1 MATNPASV
9 KVPKA
14 ALYKMVSYKGST
26 GGKKYTPL
34 QSADEMGK
42 MQGDIGKGFQA
53 VIGGINSLGASINSI
68 ALGVQSMTSSL
79 KTSIGKQVKAANRIE
94 KVQKEAIKEEDIRE
108 KEKIKQEQRQKKLDQ
123 RDQAEKDGEV
133 GGKRGLF
140 KNIEKAFKE
149 NTKKSF
155 GGLFTGLVRLST
167 YFLKIVMGMAALTWI
182 AKNPEAIQRLAKTL
196 ATVGKFILNIS
207 SFLAG
212 NAFNGLIKFLENPI
226 SLKGLFGALQFVAA
240 AVPLFATLA
249 FLKNPRGTVKAFAWV
264 ISTLGKSLAGI
275 MKAGGRMDKLRGFYR
290 NKFAKVGLGVG
301 LGLGAAFAVSQAGGD
316 AFEAVGAGVGATGGA
331 MIGQTVGNA
340 IAGPVGGALLGAAG
354 GFLGGKAGQGIGKF
368 LKPLTEPLGRFFKD
382 VGKVFN
388 DIMAPI
394 QESLS
399 GFFEA
404 LGGVMNG
411 ILDFIEPHMPM
422 ITKIIGIGI
431 NTLFSPLFLGLKA
444 LTAVLK
450 FFAPKKN
457 NEETTT
463 DTDST
468 SYSRQMSYTT
478 SYNPETGLMEVV
490 DGTQTSDGMA
500 VPLIAAQQDNY
511 DRQIDMLEAKKSF
524 AIAEAKARGL
534 ENTEGHKLEIAN
546 YDKMLLKYAAAYD
559 ATLEAGNTYTSANKN
574 KAKGGW
580 INGPMSGYPVS
591 LDGGRST
598 AFIGHGLEW
607 VGSKMASGGA
617 FVVPYNTPATKK
629 DSGLTSRRFREA
641 MQGGYA
647 LPQKSEGGE
656 VEQIIGNVNIENQI
670 MGQGY
675 AIDIESLRRHQKQIL
690 KQLPEGTSIDDV
702 IAGQVQMNQDRLI
715 NILRTSDA
723 QKETHMRQR
732 QETVKKLKKNFTNF
746 ITAERNEEGEATGWK
761 RIYLGLADA
770 YTGNQYD
777 FDGRGDQ
784 TILEGAKNLK
794 SDASN
799 LIQQAKLALIDK
811 KNELLGKKNQVIEAP
826 TQTAPPVQMSTPG
839 GQYEIPIPIDSVGA
853 ADPYLITRFGLVSEF
868 NGDVAE
874 LM

>member
-1 MATNPASV
+1 MATDNPSSI

-14 ALYKMVSYKGST
+14 TLYKMVSYKGST

-42 MQGDIGKGFQA
+42 MQGDMGKGFQA

-79 KTSIGKQVKAANRIE
+79 KTSIGKQVKAANTIE
-94 KVQKEAIKEEDIRE
+94 KVQKEAIKADDDRE
-108 KEKIKQEQRQKKLDQ
+108 REKIKNEQRQKKLEQ
-123 RDQAEKDGEV
+123 RNQSEEDGEV

-140 KNIEKAFKE
+140 KNIGKAFKE

-182 AKNPEAIQRLAKTL
+182 ARNPEAIQRLAKTL
-196 ATVGKFILNIS
+196 ATVGKFILNMS

-264 ISTLGKSLAGI
+264 LSTLGKSLGGI

-316 AFEAVGAGVGATGGA
+316 TFEAVGAGVGATGGA
-331 MIGQTVGNA
+331 MIGQSVGNA

-368 LKPLTEPLGRFFKD
+368 LSPLTEPLGRFFKD

-422 ITKIIGIGI
+422 ITKILGIGI
-431 NTLFSPLFLGLKA
+431 NTLFAPLFLGLKA

-450 FFAPKKN
+450 FFAPKGS
-457 NEETTT
+457 ETTT
-463 DTDST
+463 ETS
-468 SYSRQMSYTT
+468 SYSSSMSYNTT
-478 SYNPETGLMEVV
+478 TNRDTNLKEVI
-490 DGTQTSDGMA
+490 DGTQDEG
-500 VPLIAAQQDNY
+500 VGIVAANQHLYKNE
-511 DRQIDMLEAKKSF
+511 IE
-524 AIAEAKARGL
+524 
-534 ENTEGHKLEIAN
+534 KLEDDKREKKLMFGDD
-546 YDKMLLKYAAAYD
+546 YDTSGIDKKLLAYEKAYND
-559 ATLEAGNTYTSANKN
+559 TLEFGGIETSASR
-574 KAKGGW
+574 AKGGW

-641 MQGGYA
+641 MMGGYA
-647 LPQKSEGGE
+647 LPTKAEGGE
-656 VEQIIGNVNIENQI
+656 VEQVIGNVEVENKI
-670 MGQGY
+670 MGQGFN
-675 AIDIESLRRHQKQIL
+675 IDIEELRKHQAQIL
-690 KQLPEGTSIDDV
+690 RQLPEGTSIDDV
-702 IAGQVQMNQDRLI
+702 IAGEVDMQHTQLI
-715 NILRTSDA
+715 KILANSDA
-723 QKETHMRQR
+723 QRATHQR
-732 QETVKKLKKNFTNF
+732 RRMEVVSKLKNNFANF
-746 ITAERNEEGEATGWK
+746 LRAEPNEEGQTTGWK
-761 RIYLGLADA
+761 RIYMGLADA
-770 YTGNQYD
+770 YTGNKYD
-777 FDGRGDQ
+777 FDGRGDM
-784 TILEGAKNLK
+784 LDGAEKLHTEVGNMIEL
-794 SDASN
+794 
-799 LIQQAKLALIDK
+799 AKLALVDK
-811 KNELLGKKNQVIEAP
+811 KNEILAQQNKVVEAP
-826 TQTAPPVQMSTPG
+826 KVTADPIVTGSG
-839 GQYEIPIPIDSVGA
+839 GGGSFDVPISVDNDGA

-868 NGDVAE
+868 NGDMAD

>member
-1 MATNPASV
+1 MATDNPSSI

-14 ALYKMVSYKGST
+14 TLYKMVSYKGST

-42 MQGDIGKGFQA
+42 MQGDMGKGFQA

-79 KTSIGKQVKAANRIE
+79 KTSIGKQVKAANTIE
-94 KVQKEAIKEEDIRE
+94 KVQKEAIKADDDRE
-108 KEKIKQEQRQKKLDQ
+108 REKIKNEQRQKKLEQ
-123 RDQAEKDGEV
+123 RNQSEEDGEV

-140 KNIEKAFKE
+140 KNIGKAFKE

-182 AKNPEAIQRLAKTL
+182 ARNPEAIQRLAKTL
-196 ATVGKFILNIS
+196 ATVGKFILNMS

-264 ISTLGKSLAGI
+264 LSTLGKSLGGI

-331 MIGQTVGNA
+331 MIGQSVGNA

-368 LKPLTEPLGRFFKD
+368 LSPLTEPLGRFFKD

-422 ITKIIGIGI
+422 ITKILGIGI
-431 NTLFSPLFLGLKA
+431 NTLFAPLFLGLKA

-450 FFAPKKN
+450 FFAPKGS
-457 NEETTT
+457 ETTT
-463 DTDST
+463 ETS
-468 SYSRQMSYTT
+468 SYSSSMSYNTT
-478 SYNPETGLMEVV
+478 TNRDTNLKEVIE
-490 DGTQTSDGMA
+490 GTQDEG
-500 VPLIAAQQDNY
+500 VGIVAANQHLYKNE
-511 DRQIDMLEAKKSF
+511 IE
-524 AIAEAKARGL
+524 
-534 ENTEGHKLEIAN
+534 KLEDDKREKKLMFGDD
-546 YDKMLLKYAAAYD
+546 YDTSGIDKKLLAYEKAYND
-559 ATLEAGNTYTSANKN
+559 TLEFGGIETSASR
-574 KAKGGW
+574 AKGGW

-647 LPQKSEGGE
+647 LPTKAEGGE
-656 VEQIIGNVNIENQI
+656 VEQVIGNVEVENKI
-670 MGQGY
+670 MGQGFN
-675 AIDIESLRRHQKQIL
+675 IDIEELRKHQAQIL
-690 KQLPEGTSIDDV
+690 RQLPEGTSIDDV
-702 IAGQVQMNQDRLI
+702 IAGEVDMQHTQLI
-715 NILRTSDA
+715 KILANSDA
-723 QKETHMRQR
+723 QRATHQR
-732 QETVKKLKKNFTNF
+732 RRMEVVSKLKNNFANF
-746 ITAERNEEGEATGWK
+746 LRAEPNEEGQATGWK
-761 RIYLGLADA
+761 RIYMGLADA
-770 YTGNQYD
+770 YTGNKYD
-777 FDGRGDQ
+777 FDGRGDM
-784 TILEGAKNLK
+784 LDGAEKLHTEVGNMIEL
-794 SDASN
+794 
-799 LIQQAKLALIDK
+799 AKLALVDK
-811 KNELLGKKNQVIEAP
+811 KNEILAQQNKVVEAP
-826 TQTAPPVQMSTPG
+826 KVTADPIVTGSG
-839 GQYEIPIPIDSVGA
+839 GGGSFDVPINVDNDGA

-868 NGDVAE
+868 NGDMAD

>member
-1 MATNPASV
+1 MATDNPSSI

-14 ALYKMVSYKGST
+14 TLYKMVSYKGST

-42 MQGDIGKGFQA
+42 MQGDMGKGFQA

-79 KTSIGKQVKAANRIE
+79 KTSIGKQVKAANTIE
-94 KVQKEAIKEEDIRE
+94 KVQKEAIKADDDRE
-108 KEKIKQEQRQKKLDQ
+108 REKIKNEQRQKKLEQ
-123 RDQAEKDGEV
+123 RNQSEEDGEV

-140 KNIEKAFKE
+140 KNIGKAFKE

-182 AKNPEAIQRLAKTL
+182 ARNPEAIQRLAKTL
-196 ATVGKFILNIS
+196 ATVGKFILNMS

-264 ISTLGKSLAGI
+264 LSTLGKSLGGI

-316 AFEAVGAGVGATGGA
+316 TFEAVGAGVGATGGA
-331 MIGQTVGNA
+331 MIGQSVGNA

-368 LKPLTEPLGRFFKD
+368 LSPLTEPLGRFFKD

-422 ITKIIGIGI
+422 ITKILGIGI
-431 NTLFSPLFLGLKA
+431 NTLFAPLFLGLKA

-450 FFAPKKN
+450 FFAPKGT
-457 NEETTT
+457 ETTT
-463 DTDST
+463 ES
-468 SYSRQMSYTT
+468 SSFSESMSYKRA
-478 SYNPETGLMEVV
+478 YNPDTGLQEVIE
-490 DGTQTSDGMA
+490 GTQDEG
-500 VPLIAAQQDNY
+500 VDIVAANQHNY
-511 DRQIDMLEAKKSF
+511 KSQIKMLETEKRFDK
-524 AIAEAKARGL
+524 IETEARGL
-534 ENTEGHKLEIAN
+534 EFDPSQYDEKLLKLE
-546 YDKMLLKYAAAYD
+546 KAYNS
-559 ATLEAGNTYTSANKN
+559 TLEFGGIQTSASR
-574 KAKGGW
+574 AKGGW

-641 MQGGYA
+641 MMGGYA
-647 LPQKSEGGE
+647 LPTKAEGGE
-656 VEQIIGNVNIENQI
+656 VEQVIGNVEVENKI
-670 MGQGY
+670 MGQGFN
-675 AIDIESLRRHQKQIL
+675 IDIEELRKHQAQIL
-690 KQLPEGTSIDDV
+690 RQLPEGTSIDDV
-702 IAGQVQMNQDRLI
+702 IAGEVEMQHTQLI
-715 NILRTSDA
+715 KILANSDA
-723 QKETHMRQR
+723 QRATHQR
-732 QETVKKLKKNFTNF
+732 RRMEVVSKLKNNFANF
-746 ITAERNEEGEATGWK
+746 LRAEPNEEGQTTGWK
-761 RIYLGLADA
+761 RIYMGLADA
-770 YTGNQYD
+770 YTGNKYD
-777 FDGRGDQ
+777 FDGRGDM
-784 TILEGAKNLK
+784 LDGAEKLHTEVGNMIEL
-794 SDASN
+794 
-799 LIQQAKLALIDK
+799 AKLALVDK
-811 KNELLGKKNQVIEAP
+811 KNEILAQQNKVVEAP
-826 TQTAPPVQMSTPG
+826 KVTADPIVTGSG
-839 GQYEIPIPIDSVGA
+839 GGGSFDVPINVDNDGA

-868 NGDVAE
+868 NGDMAD

>member
-1 MATNPASV
+1 MATDNPSSI

-14 ALYKMVSYKGST
+14 TLYKMVSYKGST

-42 MQGDIGKGFQA
+42 MQGDMGKGFQA

-79 KTSIGKQVKAANRIE
+79 KTSIGKQVKAANTIE
-94 KVQKEAIKEEDIRE
+94 KVQKEAIKADDDRE
-108 KEKIKQEQRQKKLDQ
+108 REKIKNEQRQKKLEQ
-123 RDQAEKDGEV
+123 RNQSEEDGEV

-140 KNIEKAFKE
+140 KNIGKAFKE

-264 ISTLGKSLAGI
+264 LSTLGKSLGGI

-316 AFEAVGAGVGATGGA
+316 TFEAVGAGVGATGGA
-331 MIGQTVGNA
+331 MIGQSVGNA

-368 LKPLTEPLGRFFKD
+368 LSPLTEPLGRFFKD

-422 ITKIIGIGI
+422 ITKILGIGI
-431 NTLFSPLFLGLKA
+431 NTLFAPLFLGLKA
-444 LTAVLK
+444 LKAVLK
-450 FFAPKKN
+450 FFAPKGS
-457 NEETTT
+457 ETTT
-463 DTDST
+463 ETS
-468 SYSRQMSYTT
+468 SYSSSMSYNTT
-478 SYNPETGLMEVV
+478 TNRDTNLKEVI
-490 DGTQTSDGMA
+490 DGTQDEG
-500 VPLIAAQQDNY
+500 VGIVAANQHLYKNE
-511 DRQIDMLEAKKSF
+511 IE
-524 AIAEAKARGL
+524 
-534 ENTEGHKLEIAN
+534 KLEDDKREKKLMFGDD
-546 YDKMLLKYAAAYD
+546 YDTSGIDKKLLAYEKAYND
-559 ATLEAGNTYTSANKN
+559 TLEFGGIETSASR
-574 KAKGGW
+574 AKGGW

-641 MQGGYA
+641 MSGGYA
-647 LPQKSEGGE
+647 LPTKAEGGE
-656 VEQIIGNVNIENQI
+656 VEQVIGNVEVENKI
-670 MGQGY
+670 MGQGFN
-675 AIDIESLRRHQKQIL
+675 IDIEELRKHQAQIL
-690 KQLPEGTSIDDV
+690 RQLPEGTSIDDV
-702 IAGQVQMNQDRLI
+702 IAGEVNMQHTQLI
-715 NILRTSDA
+715 KILANSDA
-723 QKETHMRQR
+723 QRATHQR
-732 QETVKKLKKNFTNF
+732 RRMEVVSKLKNNFANF
-746 ITAERNEEGEATGWK
+746 LRAEPNEEGQTTGWK
-761 RIYLGLADA
+761 RIYMGLADA
-770 YTGNQYD
+770 YTGNKYD
-777 FDGRGDQ
+777 FDGRGDM
-784 TILEGAKNLK
+784 LDGAEKLHTEVGNMIEL
-794 SDASN
+794 
-799 LIQQAKLALIDK
+799 AKLALVDK
-811 KNELLGKKNQVIEAP
+811 KNEILAQQNKVVEAP
-826 TQTAPPVQMSTPG
+826 KVTADPIVTGSG
-839 GQYEIPIPIDSVGA
+839 GGGSFDVPINVDNDGA

-868 NGDVAE
+868 NGDMAD

>member
-1 MATNPASV
+1 MATDNPSSI

-14 ALYKMVSYKGST
+14 TLYKMVSYKGST

-42 MQGDIGKGFQA
+42 MQGDMGKGFQA

-79 KTSIGKQVKAANRIE
+79 KTSIGKQVKAANTIE
-94 KVQKEAIKEEDIRE
+94 KVQKEAIKADDDRE
-108 KEKIKQEQRQKKLDQ
+108 REKIKNEQRQKKLEQ
-123 RDQAEKDGEV
+123 RNQSEEDGEV

-140 KNIEKAFKE
+140 KNIGKAFKE

-182 AKNPEAIQRLAKTL
+182 ARNPEAIQRLAKTL
-196 ATVGKFILNIS
+196 ATVGKFILNMS

-264 ISTLGKSLAGI
+264 LSTLGKSLGGI

-301 LGLGAAFAVSQAGGD
+301 LGLGAAFAVSQSGGD

-331 MIGQTVGNA
+331 MIGQSVGNA

-368 LKPLTEPLGRFFKD
+368 LSPLTEPLGRFFKD

-422 ITKIIGIGI
+422 ITKILGIGI
-431 NTLFSPLFLGLKA
+431 NTLFAPLFLGLKA

-450 FFAPKKN
+450 FFAPKSKGDEVKETPSSKTEKLSSSSQSSGETQPTADGV
-457 NEETTT
+457 EEASKQPDIKLQIELTE
-463 DTDST
+463 DRIAKLKSGEIPDK
-468 SYSRQMSYTT
+468 
-478 SYNPETGLMEVV
+478 
-490 DGTQTSDGMA
+490 DGFKLA
-500 VPLIAAQQDNY
+500 F
-511 DRQIDMLEAKKSF
+511 AKKKLK
-524 AIAEAKARGL
+524 IL
-534 ENTEGHKLEIAN
+534 EDNLSEGGEVAPPKF
-546 YDKMLLKYAAAYD
+546 
-559 ATLEAGNTYTSANKN
+559 
-574 KAKGGW
+574 AKGGW

-647 LPQKSEGGE
+647 LPTKAEGGE
-656 VEQIIGNVNIENQI
+656 VEQVIGNVEVENKI
-670 MGQGY
+670 MGQGFN
-675 AIDIESLRRHQKQIL
+675 IDIEELRKHQAQIL
-690 KQLPEGTSIDDV
+690 RQLPEGTSIDDV
-702 IAGQVQMNQDRLI
+702 IAGEVNMQHTQLI
-715 NILRTSDA
+715 KILANSDA
-723 QKETHMRQR
+723 QRATHQR
-732 QETVKKLKKNFTNF
+732 RRMEVVSKLKNNFANF
-746 ITAERNEEGEATGWK
+746 LRAEPNEEGQATGWK
-761 RIYLGLADA
+761 RIYMGLADA
-770 YTGNQYD
+770 YTGNKYD
-777 FDGRGDQ
+777 FDGRGDM
-784 TILEGAKNLK
+784 LDGAEKLHTEVGNMIEL
-794 SDASN
+794 
-799 LIQQAKLALIDK
+799 AKLALVDK
-811 KNELLGKKNQVIEAP
+811 KNEILAQQNKVVEAP
-826 TQTAPPVQMSTPG
+826 KVTADPIVTGSG
-839 GQYEIPIPIDSVGA
+839 GGGSFDVPINVDNDGA

-868 NGDVAE
+868 NGDMAD

>member
-1 MATNPASV
+1 MATDNPSSI

-14 ALYKMVSYKGST
+14 TLYKMVSYKGST

-42 MQGDIGKGFQA
+42 MQGDMGKGFQA

-79 KTSIGKQVKAANRIE
+79 KTSIGKQVKAANTIE
-94 KVQKEAIKEEDIRE
+94 KVQKEAIKADDDRE
-108 KEKIKQEQRQKKLDQ
+108 REKIKNEQRQKKLEQ
-123 RDQAEKDGEV
+123 RNQSEEDGEV

-140 KNIEKAFKE
+140 KNIGKAFKE

-264 ISTLGKSLAGI
+264 LSTLGKSLGGI

-316 AFEAVGAGVGATGGA
+316 TFEAVGAGVGATGGA
-331 MIGQTVGNA
+331 MIGQSVGNA

-368 LKPLTEPLGRFFKD
+368 LSPLTEPLGRFFKD

-422 ITKIIGIGI
+422 ITKILGIGI
-431 NTLFSPLFLGLKA
+431 NTLFAPLFLGLKA

-450 FFAPKKN
+450 FFAPKGS
-457 NEETTT
+457 ETTT
-463 DTDST
+463 ETS
-468 SYSRQMSYTT
+468 SYSSSMSYNTT
-478 SYNPETGLMEVV
+478 TNRDTNLKEVI
-490 DGTQTSDGMA
+490 DGTQDEG
-500 VPLIAAQQDNY
+500 VGIVAANQHLYKNE
-511 DRQIDMLEAKKSF
+511 IE
-524 AIAEAKARGL
+524 
-534 ENTEGHKLEIAN
+534 KLEDDKREKKLMFGDD
-546 YDKMLLKYAAAYD
+546 YDTSGIDKKLLAYEKAYND
-559 ATLEAGNTYTSANKN
+559 TLEFGGIETSASR
-574 KAKGGW
+574 AKGGW

-641 MQGGYA
+641 MMGGYA
-647 LPQKSEGGE
+647 LPTKAEGGE
-656 VEQIIGNVNIENQI
+656 VEQVIGNVEVENKI
-670 MGQGY
+670 MGQGFN
-675 AIDIESLRRHQKQIL
+675 IDIEELRKHQAQIL
-690 KQLPEGTSIDDV
+690 RQLPEGTSIDDV
-702 IAGQVQMNQDRLI
+702 IAGEVDMQHTQLI
-715 NILRTSDA
+715 KILANSDA
-723 QKETHMRQR
+723 QRATHQR
-732 QETVKKLKKNFTNF
+732 RRMEVVSKLKNNFANF
-746 ITAERNEEGEATGWK
+746 LRAEPNEEGQTTGWK
-761 RIYLGLADA
+761 RIYMGLADA
-770 YTGNQYD
+770 YTGNKYD
-777 FDGRGDQ
+777 FDGRGDM
-784 TILEGAKNLK
+784 LDGAEKLHTEVGNMIEL
-794 SDASN
+794 
-799 LIQQAKLALIDK
+799 AKLALVDK
-811 KNELLGKKNQVIEAP
+811 KNEILAQQNKVVEAP
-826 TQTAPPVQMSTPG
+826 KVTADPIVTGSG
-839 GQYEIPIPIDSVGA
+839 GGGSFDVPISVDNDGA

-868 NGDVAE
+868 NGDMAD

>member
-1 MATNPASV
+1 MATDNPSSI

-14 ALYKMVSYKGST
+14 TLYKMVSYKGST

-42 MQGDIGKGFQA
+42 MQGDMGKGFQA

-249 FLKNPRGTVKAFAWV
+249 FLKNPIGTVKAFGWV

-301 LGLGAAFAVSQAGGD
+301 LGLGAAFAVNQAGGD
-316 AFEAVGAGVGATGGA
+316 AFETVGAGVGATGGA
-331 MIGQTVGNA
+331 MIGQSVGNA

-368 LKPLTEPLGRFFKD
+368 LSPLTEPLGRFFKD

-422 ITKIIGIGI
+422 ITNILSKGIQTI
-431 NTLFSPLFLGLKA
+431 FAPLFLGLKA

-450 FFAPKKN
+450 FFAPKSKGDEVKETPSSKTTGN
-457 NEETTT
+457 SSQSTQPTADGVEEGISK
-463 DTDST
+463 D
-468 SYSRQMSYTT
+468 
-478 SYNPETGLMEVV
+478 EVLRKISF
-490 DGTQTSDGMA
+490 TQDR
-500 VPLIAAQQDNY
+500 IA
-511 DRQIDMLEAKKSF
+511 
-524 AIAEAKARGL
+524 
-534 ENTEGHKLEIAN
+534 KLESGEIP
-546 YDKMLLKYAAAYD
+546 DKDGKKLAFNRNKLQILED
-559 ATLEAGNTYTSANKN
+559 TLDKFEQKSKGGETEFPTQEIKF

-647 LPQKSEGGE
+647 LPTKAEGGE
-656 VEQIIGNVNIENQI
+656 VEQVIGNVEVENKI
-670 MGQGY
+670 MGQGFN
-675 AIDIESLRRHQKQIL
+675 IDIEELRKHQAQIL
-690 KQLPEGTSIDDV
+690 RQLPEGTSIDDV
-702 IAGQVQMNQDRLI
+702 IAGEVDMQHAQLI
-715 NILRTSDA
+715 KILANSDA
-723 QKETHMRQR
+723 QRATHQR
-732 QETVKKLKKNFTNF
+732 RRMEVVGKLKNNFANF
-746 ITAERNEEGEATGWK
+746 LKAEPNEEGQTTGWK
-761 RIYLGLADA
+761 RIYMGLADA
-770 YTGNQYD
+770 YTGNKYD
-777 FDGRGDQ
+777 FDGRGDM
-784 TILEGAKNLK
+784 LDGAEKLHTEVGNMIEL
-794 SDASN
+794 
-799 LIQQAKLALIDK
+799 AKLALVDK
-811 KNELLGKKNQVIEAP
+811 KNELLGQQNKVVNAP
-826 TQTAPPVQMSTPG
+826 NVTAEPIVQGSAG
-839 GQYEIPIPIDSVGA
+839 GGSFDVPIPIDGDGA

-868 NGDVAE
+868 NGDMAD

>member
-1 MATNPASV
+1 MATDNPSSI

-14 ALYKMVSYKGST
+14 TLYKMVSYKGST

-42 MQGDIGKGFQA
+42 MQGDMGKGFQA

-155 GGLFTGLVRLST
+155 GGLFSGLVRLST

-196 ATVGKFILNIS
+196 ATVGKFILNMS

-249 FLKNPRGTVKAFAWV
+249 FLKNPIGTVKAFGWV

-368 LKPLTEPLGRFFKD
+368 LSPLTEPLGRFFKD

-422 ITKIIGIGI
+422 ITNILSKGIQTI
-431 NTLFSPLFLGLKA
+431 FAPLFLGLKA

-450 FFAPKKN
+450 FFAPKSKGDEVKETPSSKTSGN
-457 NEETTT
+457 SSQSSGEIQPTADGVEETPNKQPDIKLQIELTE
-463 DTDST
+463 DRIAKLKSGEIPDK
-468 SYSRQMSYTT
+468 
-478 SYNPETGLMEVV
+478 
-490 DGTQTSDGMA
+490 DGYKLA
-500 VPLIAAQQDNY
+500 F
-511 DRQIDMLEAKKSF
+511 AKKKLK
-524 AIAEAKARGL
+524 IL
-534 ENTEGHKLEIAN
+534 EDNLSEGGEVAPPKF
-546 YDKMLLKYAAAYD
+546 
-559 ATLEAGNTYTSANKN
+559 
-574 KAKGGW
+574 AKGGW

-617 FVVPYNTPATKK
+617 FVIPYNTPATKK

-641 MQGGYA
+641 MSGGYA
-647 LPQKSEGGE
+647 LPTKAEGGE
-656 VEQIIGNVNIENQI
+656 VEQVIGNVEVENKI
-670 MGQGY
+670 MGQGFN
-675 AIDIESLRRHQKQIL
+675 INIEELRKHQAQIL
-690 KQLPEGTSIDDV
+690 RQLPEGTSIDDV
-702 IAGQVQMNQDRLI
+702 IAGEVDMQHAQLI
-715 NILRTSDA
+715 KILANSDA
-723 QKETHMRQR
+723 QRATHQR
-732 QETVKKLKKNFTNF
+732 RRMEVVSKLKNNFANF
-746 ITAERNEEGEATGWK
+746 LRAEPNEEGQTTGWK
-761 RIYLGLADA
+761 RIYMGLADA
-770 YTGNQYD
+770 YTGNKYD
-777 FDGRGDQ
+777 FDGRGDM
-784 TILEGAKNLK
+784 LDGAEKLHTEVGNMIEL
-794 SDASN
+794 
-799 LIQQAKLALIDK
+799 AKLALVDK
-811 KNELLGKKNQVIEAP
+811 KNELLGQQNKVVNAP
-826 TQTAPPVQMSTPG
+826 NVTAEPIVQGSAG
-839 GQYEIPIPIDSVGA
+839 GGSFDVPIPIDSDGA

-868 NGDVAE
+868 NGDMAD

>member
-1 MATNPASV
+1 MATDNPSSI

-14 ALYKMVSYKGST
+14 TLYKMVSYKGST

-42 MQGDIGKGFQA
+42 MQGDMGKGFQA

-79 KTSIGKQVKAANRIE
+79 KTSIGKQVKAANTIE
-94 KVQKEAIKEEDIRE
+94 KVQKEAIKADDDRE
-108 KEKIKQEQRQKKLDQ
+108 REKIKNEQRQKKLEQ
-123 RDQAEKDGEV
+123 RNQSEEDGEV

-140 KNIEKAFKE
+140 KNIGKAFKE

-182 AKNPEAIQRLAKTL
+182 ARNPEAIQRLAKTL
-196 ATVGKFILNIS
+196 ATVGKFILNMS

-264 ISTLGKSLAGI
+264 LSTLGKSLGGI

-316 AFEAVGAGVGATGGA
+316 TFEAVGAGVGATGGA
-331 MIGQTVGNA
+331 MIGQSVGNA

-368 LKPLTEPLGRFFKD
+368 LSPLTEPLGRFFKD

-422 ITKIIGIGI
+422 ITKILGIGI
-431 NTLFSPLFLGLKA
+431 NTLFAPLFLGLKA

-450 FFAPKKN
+450 FFAPKGS
-457 NEETTT
+457 ETTT
-463 DTDST
+463 ETS
-468 SYSRQMSYTT
+468 SYSSSMSYNTT
-478 SYNPETGLMEVV
+478 TNRDTNLKEVI
-490 DGTQTSDGMA
+490 DGTQDEG
-500 VPLIAAQQDNY
+500 VGIVAANQHLYKNE
-511 DRQIDMLEAKKSF
+511 IE
-524 AIAEAKARGL
+524 
-534 ENTEGHKLEIAN
+534 KLEDDKREKKLMFGDD
-546 YDKMLLKYAAAYD
+546 YDTSGIDKKLLAYEKAYND
-559 ATLEAGNTYTSANKN
+559 TLEFGGIETSASR
-574 KAKGGW
+574 AKGGW

-647 LPQKSEGGE
+647 LPTKAEGGE
-656 VEQIIGNVNIENQI
+656 VEQVIGNVEVENKI
-670 MGQGY
+670 MGQGFN
-675 AIDIESLRRHQKQIL
+675 IDIEELRKHQAQIL
-690 KQLPEGTSIDDV
+690 RQLPEGTSIDDV
-702 IAGQVQMNQDRLI
+702 IAGEVDMQHTQLI
-715 NILRTSDA
+715 KILANSDA
-723 QKETHMRQR
+723 QRATHQR
-732 QETVKKLKKNFTNF
+732 RRMEVVSKLKNNFANF
-746 ITAERNEEGEATGWK
+746 LRAEPNEEGQTTGWK
-761 RIYLGLADA
+761 RIYMGLADA
-770 YTGNQYD
+770 YTGNKYD
-777 FDGRGDQ
+777 FDGRGDM
-784 TILEGAKNLK
+784 LDGAEKLHTEVGNMIEL
-794 SDASN
+794 
-799 LIQQAKLALIDK
+799 AKLALVDK
-811 KNELLGKKNQVIEAP
+811 KNEILAQQNKVVEAP
-826 TQTAPPVQMSTPG
+826 KVTADPIVTGSG
-839 GQYEIPIPIDSVGA
+839 GGGSFDVPISVDNDGA

-868 NGDVAE
+868 NGDMAD

>member
-1 MATNPASV
+1 MATDNPSSI

-14 ALYKMVSYKGST
+14 TLYKMVSYKGST

-42 MQGDIGKGFQA
+42 MQGDMGKGFQA

-79 KTSIGKQVKAANRIE
+79 KTSIGKQVKAANTIE
-94 KVQKEAIKEEDIRE
+94 KVQKEAIKADDDRE
-108 KEKIKQEQRQKKLDQ
+108 REKIKNEQRQKKLEQ
-123 RDQAEKDGEV
+123 RNQSEEDGEV

-140 KNIEKAFKE
+140 KNIGKAFKE

-264 ISTLGKSLAGI
+264 LSTLGKSLGGI

-301 LGLGAAFAVSQAGGD
+301 LGLGAAFAVSQSGGD

-331 MIGQTVGNA
+331 MIGQSVGNA

-368 LKPLTEPLGRFFKD
+368 LSPLTEPLGRFFKD

-422 ITKIIGIGI
+422 ITKILGIGI
-431 NTLFSPLFLGLKA
+431 NTLFAPLFLGLKA

-450 FFAPKKN
+450 FFAPKSKGDEVKETPSSKTEKLSSSSQSTQPTADGV
-457 NEETTT
+457 EETPNNRP
-463 DTDST
+463 D
-468 SYSRQMSYTT
+468 
-478 SYNPETGLMEVV
+478 
-490 DGTQTSDGMA
+490 
-500 VPLIAAQQDNY
+500 I
-511 DRQIDMLEAKKSF
+511 
-524 AIAEAKARGL
+524 
-534 ENTEGHKLEIAN
+534 KLEIELTQDRIA
-546 YDKMLLKYAAAYD
+546 KLKSGEIPDNEDGAKLAFAEKKLKI
-559 ATLEAGNTYTSANKN
+559 LEDNLSEGGEVAPPKF
-574 KAKGGW
+574 AKGGW

-647 LPQKSEGGE
+647 LPTKAEGGE
-656 VEQIIGNVNIENQI
+656 VEQVIGNVEVENKI
-670 MGQGY
+670 MGQGFN
-675 AIDIESLRRHQKQIL
+675 IDIEELRKHQAQIL
-690 KQLPEGTSIDDV
+690 RQLPEGTSIDDV
-702 IAGQVQMNQDRLI
+702 IAGEVNMQHTQLI
-715 NILRTSDA
+715 KILANSDA
-723 QKETHMRQR
+723 QRATHQR
-732 QETVKKLKKNFTNF
+732 RRMEVVSKLKNNFANF
-746 ITAERNEEGEATGWK
+746 LRAEPNEEGQATGWK
-761 RIYLGLADA
+761 RIYMGLADA
-770 YTGNQYD
+770 YTGNKYD
-777 FDGRGDQ
+777 FDGRGDM
-784 TILEGAKNLK
+784 LDGAEKLHTEVGNMIEL
-794 SDASN
+794 
-799 LIQQAKLALIDK
+799 AKLALVDK
-811 KNELLGKKNQVIEAP
+811 KNEILAQQNKVVEAP
-826 TQTAPPVQMSTPG
+826 KVTADPIVTGSG
-839 GQYEIPIPIDSVGA
+839 GGGSFDVPINVDNDGA

-868 NGDVAE
+868 NGDMAD

>member
-1 MATNPASV
+1 MATNPASI

-42 MQGDIGKGFQA
+42 MQGDMGKGFQA

-68 ALGVQSMTSSL
+68 ALGMQSMTSSMKL
-79 KTSIGKQVKAANRIE
+79 AVAKQIKQANKIE
-94 KVQKEAIKEEDIRE
+94 KVQEDALKEDKER
-108 KEKIKQEQRQKKLDQ
+108 EKIKVKDEARRRKIQQ
-123 RDQAEKDGEV
+123 RDEAEKDSEV
-133 GGKRGLF
+133 GKPSLF
-140 KNIEKAFKE
+140 KRIGKSFKE
-149 NTKKSF
+149 QSKKTF
-155 GGLFTGLVRLST
+155 GGLFSGLVRLST
-167 YFLKIVMGMAALTWI
+167 YFLKIVVGFAALNWI

-196 ATVGKFILNIS
+196 ASVGKFVLSVS

-212 NAFNGLIKFLENPI
+212 NAFNGLISFLENPI
-226 SLKGLFGALQFVAA
+226 SLKGLFGALQFVIAA
-240 AVPLFATLA
+240 APLFATMA
-249 FLKNPRGTVKAFAWV
+249 FLRNPIGTVRAFSWV
-264 ISTLGKSLAGI
+264 IGTLGKSIAGMFKAGKG
-275 MKAGGRMDKLRGFYR
+275 MKALRAFQR
-290 NKFAKVGLGVG
+290 NKFARIGLGVG
-301 LGLGAAFAVSQAGGD
+301 AGLGTAFSIQAAGGD
-316 AFEAVGAGVGATGGA
+316 VEEVVGGGIGAAGGSMLGAKLGEATGIPGMG
-331 MIGQTVGNA
+331 MI
-340 IAGPVGGALLGAAG
+340 LGAAG
-354 GFLGGKAGQGIGKF
+354 GALGGKAGAGIGKM
-368 LKPLTEPLGRFFKD
+368 LKPIMEPLGRFFKM
-382 VGKVFN
+382 VGDTFN
-388 DIMAPI
+388 KIMEPI
-394 QESLS
+394 KDSLN

-404 LGGVMNG
+404 FGGVMNG
-411 ILDFIEPHMPM
+411 VLDFIEPHMPL
-422 ITKIIGIGI
+422 IEKILGIGI
-431 NTLFSPLFLGLKA
+431 DVMFGPLFMGLKA

-450 FFAPKKN
+450 FFAPKADKEDE
-457 NEETTT
+457 EETSSSKTGEKL
-463 DTDST
+463 S
-468 SYSRQMSYTT
+468 SSSQS
-478 SYNPETGLMEVV
+478 SGETQPTA
-490 DGTQTSDGMA
+490 DGVEETKKQPDIKLQIELTQDRIAKLKSGEIPDKDGYKLA
-500 VPLIAAQQDNY
+500 F
-511 DRQIDMLEAKKSF
+511 AKKKLK
-524 AIAEAKARGL
+524 IL
-534 ENTEGHKLEIAN
+534 EDNLSEGGEVAPPKF
-546 YDKMLLKYAAAYD
+546 
-559 ATLEAGNTYTSANKN
+559 
-574 KAKGGW
+574 AKGGW

-591 LDGGRST
+591 LDGGKST

>member
-1 MATNPASV
+1 METNPASV

-14 ALYKMVSYKGST
+14 TLYKMVSYKGTT
-26 GGKKYTPL
+26 GGKKYTPMAA
-34 QSADEMGK
+34 ADEMGK
-42 MQGDIGKGFQA
+42 MQGDMGKGFQA

-79 KTSIGKQVKAANRIE
+79 KTSIGKQVKAANTIE
-94 KVQKEAIKEEDIRE
+94 KVQKEAIKADDDRE
-108 KEKIKQEQRQKKLDQ
+108 REKIKNEDRQKKLEQ
-123 RDQAEKDGEV
+123 RNQSEEDAEV

-140 KNIEKAFKE
+140 KNIGKAFKE

-155 GGLFTGLVRLST
+155 GGLFSGLVRLST

-182 AKNPEAIQRLAKTL
+182 AKNPEAIKRLAKTL
-196 ATVGKFILNIS
+196 ASVGKFILNMS

-249 FLKNPRGTVKAFAWV
+249 FLKNPIGTVKAFGWV
-264 ISTLGKSLAGI
+264 ISTLGKSLSGI
-275 MKAGGRMDKLRGFYR
+275 MKAGGRMGKLRGFYR

-331 MIGQTVGNA
+331 MIGQSVGNA

-368 LKPLTEPLGRFFKD
+368 LSPLTEPLGRFFKD

-422 ITKIIGIGI
+422 ITNILSKGIQTI
-431 NTLFSPLFLGLKA
+431 FAPLFLGLKA

-450 FFAPKKN
+450 FFGGGK
-457 NEETTT
+457 EETTT
-463 DTDST
+463 DS
-468 SYSRQMSYTT
+468 SSFSESMSYKRQ
-478 SYNPETGLMEVV
+478 YNPDTGLSEVI
-490 DGTQTSDGMA
+490 DGTQDEG
-500 VPLIAAQQDNY
+500 VGIVAANQHNY
-511 DRQIDMLEAKKSF
+511 KSQIEMLETEKRFDK
-524 AIAEAKARGL
+524 IETEAQGL
-534 ENTEGHKLEIAN
+534 KFDPSQYDEKLLKLE
-546 YDKMLLKYAAAYD
+546 KAYNS
-559 ATLEAGNTYTSANKN
+559 TLEFGGIETSASR
-574 KAKGGW
+574 AKGGW

-641 MQGGYA
+641 MNGGYA
-647 LPQKSEGGE
+647 LPTKAEGGE
-656 VEQIIGNVNIENQI
+656 VEQVIGNVEVENKI
-670 MGQGY
+670 MGQGFN
-675 AIDIESLRRHQKQIL
+675 IDIEELRKHQAQIL
-690 KQLPEGTSIDDV
+690 RQLPDGTSIDDV
-702 IAGQVQMNQDRLI
+702 IAGEVDMQHTQLI
-715 NILRTSDA
+715 KILANSDA
-723 QKETHMRQR
+723 QRATHQR
-732 QETVKKLKKNFTNF
+732 RRMEVVSKLKNNFANF
-746 ITAERNEEGEATGWK
+746 LRADPNEEGQTTGWK
-761 RIYLGLADA
+761 RIYMGLADA

-777 FDGRGDQ
+777 FDGRGDM
-784 TILEGAKNLK
+784 LDGAEKLHTEVGNMIEL
-794 SDASN
+794 
-799 LIQQAKLALIDK
+799 AKLALVDK
-811 KNELLGKKNQVIEAP
+811 KNELLGQQNKVVNAP
-826 TQTAPPVQMSTPG
+826 NVTAEPIVQGSAG
-839 GQYEIPIPIDSVGA
+839 GGSFDVPIPIDGDGA

-868 NGDVAE
+868 NGDMAD

>member
-1 MATNPASV
+1 MATDNPSSI

-14 ALYKMVSYKGST
+14 TLYKMVSYKGST

-42 MQGDIGKGFQA
+42 MQGDMGKGFQA

-79 KTSIGKQVKAANRIE
+79 KTSIGKQVKAANTIE
-94 KVQKEAIKEEDIRE
+94 KVQKEAIKADDDRE
-108 KEKIKQEQRQKKLDQ
+108 REKIKNEQRQKKLEQ
-123 RDQAEKDGEV
+123 RNQSEEDGEV

-140 KNIEKAFKE
+140 KNIGKAFKE

-182 AKNPEAIQRLAKTL
+182 ARNPEAIQRLAKTL
-196 ATVGKFILNIS
+196 ATVGKFILNMS

-240 AVPLFATLA
+240 AAPLFATLA

-264 ISTLGKSLAGI
+264 LSTLGKSLGGI

-316 AFEAVGAGVGATGGA
+316 TFEAVGAGVGATGGA
-331 MIGQTVGNA
+331 MIGQSVGNA

-368 LKPLTEPLGRFFKD
+368 LSPLTEPLGRFFKD

-422 ITKIIGIGI
+422 ITKILGIGI
-431 NTLFSPLFLGLKA
+431 NTLFAPLFLGLKA

-450 FFAPKKN
+450 FFAPKGT
-457 NEETTT
+457 ETTT
-463 DTDST
+463 ES
-468 SYSRQMSYTT
+468 SSFSESMSYKRA
-478 SYNPETGLMEVV
+478 YNPDTGLQEVIE
-490 DGTQTSDGMA
+490 GTQDEG
-500 VPLIAAQQDNY
+500 VDIVAANQHNY
-511 DRQIDMLEAKKSF
+511 KSQIKMLETEKRFDKL
-524 AIAEAKARGL
+524 ETEARGL
-534 ENTEGHKLEIAN
+534 EFDPSQYDEKLLKLE
-546 YDKMLLKYAAAYD
+546 KAYNS
-559 ATLEAGNTYTSANKN
+559 TLEFGGIQTSASR
-574 KAKGGW
+574 AKGGW

-641 MQGGYA
+641 MMGGYA
-647 LPQKSEGGE
+647 LPTKAEGGE
-656 VEQIIGNVNIENQI
+656 VEQVIGNVEVENKI
-670 MGQGY
+670 MGQGFN
-675 AIDIESLRRHQKQIL
+675 IDIEELRKHQAQIL
-690 KQLPEGTSIDDV
+690 RQLPEGTSIDDV
-702 IAGQVQMNQDRLI
+702 IAGEVNMQHTQLI
-715 NILRTSDA
+715 KILANSDA
-723 QKETHMRQR
+723 QRATHQR
-732 QETVKKLKKNFTNF
+732 RRMEVVSKLKNNFANF
-746 ITAERNEEGEATGWK
+746 LRAEPNEEGQATGWK
-761 RIYLGLADA
+761 RIYMGLADA
-770 YTGNQYD
+770 YTGNKYD
-777 FDGRGDQ
+777 FDGRGDM
-784 TILEGAKNLK
+784 LDGAEKLHTEVGNMIEL
-794 SDASN
+794 
-799 LIQQAKLALIDK
+799 AKLALVDK
-811 KNELLGKKNQVIEAP
+811 KNEILAQQNKVVEAP
-826 TQTAPPVQMSTPG
+826 KVTADPIVTGSG
-839 GQYEIPIPIDSVGA
+839 GGGSFDVPINVDNDGA

-868 NGDVAE
+868 NGDMAD

>member
-1 MATNPASV
+1 MATDNPSSI

-14 ALYKMVSYKGST
+14 TLYKMVSYKGST

-42 MQGDIGKGFQA
+42 MQGDMGKGFQA

-79 KTSIGKQVKAANRIE
+79 KTSIGKQVKAANTIE
-94 KVQKEAIKEEDIRE
+94 KVQKEAIKADDDRE
-108 KEKIKQEQRQKKLDQ
+108 REKIKNEQRQKKLEQ
-123 RDQAEKDGEV
+123 RNQSEEDGEV

-140 KNIEKAFKE
+140 KNIGKAFKE

-182 AKNPEAIQRLAKTL
+182 ARNPEAIQRLAKTL

-264 ISTLGKSLAGI
+264 LSTLGKSLGGI

-316 AFEAVGAGVGATGGA
+316 TFEAVGAGVGATGGA
-331 MIGQTVGNA
+331 MIGQSVGNA

-368 LKPLTEPLGRFFKD
+368 LSPLTEPLGRFFKD

-422 ITKIIGIGI
+422 ITKILGIGI
-431 NTLFSPLFLGLKA
+431 NTLFAPLFLGLKA

-450 FFAPKKN
+450 FFAPKSKGDEVKETPSSKTEKLSSSSQSTQPTADGV
-457 NEETTT
+457 EETPINQPDIKLQIELTE
-463 DTDST
+463 DRIAKLKSGEIPDK
-468 SYSRQMSYTT
+468 
-478 SYNPETGLMEVV
+478 
-490 DGTQTSDGMA
+490 DGFKLA
-500 VPLIAAQQDNY
+500 F
-511 DRQIDMLEAKKSF
+511 AKKKLK
-524 AIAEAKARGL
+524 IL
-534 ENTEGHKLEIAN
+534 EDNLSEGGEVAPPKF
-546 YDKMLLKYAAAYD
+546 
-559 ATLEAGNTYTSANKN
+559 
-574 KAKGGW
+574 AKGGW

-641 MQGGYA
+641 MMGGYA
-647 LPQKSEGGE
+647 LPTKAEGGE
-656 VEQIIGNVNIENQI
+656 VEQVIGNVEVENKI
-670 MGQGY
+670 MGQGFN
-675 AIDIESLRRHQKQIL
+675 IDIEELRKHQAQIL
-690 KQLPEGTSIDDV
+690 RQLPEGTSIDDV
-702 IAGQVQMNQDRLI
+702 IAGEVNMQHTQLI
-715 NILRTSDA
+715 KILANSDA
-723 QKETHMRQR
+723 QRATHQR
-732 QETVKKLKKNFTNF
+732 RRMEVVSKLKNNFANF
-746 ITAERNEEGEATGWK
+746 LRAEPNEEGQATGWK
-761 RIYLGLADA
+761 RIYMGLADA
-770 YTGNQYD
+770 YTGNKYD
-777 FDGRGDQ
+777 FDGRGDM
-784 TILEGAKNLK
+784 LDGAEKLHTEVGNMIEL
-794 SDASN
+794 
-799 LIQQAKLALIDK
+799 AKLALVDK
-811 KNELLGKKNQVIEAP
+811 KNEILAQQNKVVEAP
-826 TQTAPPVQMSTPG
+826 KVTADPIVTGSG
-839 GQYEIPIPIDSVGA
+839 GGGSFDVPINVDNDGA

-868 NGDVAE
+868 NGDMAD

>member
-1 MATNPASV
+1 MATDNPSSI

-14 ALYKMVSYKGST
+14 TLYKMVSYKGST

-42 MQGDIGKGFQA
+42 MQGDMGKGFQA

-79 KTSIGKQVKAANRIE
+79 KTSIGKQVKAANTIE
-94 KVQKEAIKEEDIRE
+94 KVQKEAIKADDDRE
-108 KEKIKQEQRQKKLDQ
+108 REKIKNEQRQKKLEQ
-123 RDQAEKDGEV
+123 RNQSEEDGEV

-140 KNIEKAFKE
+140 KNIGKAFKE

-264 ISTLGKSLAGI
+264 LSTLGKSLGGI

-301 LGLGAAFAVSQAGGD
+301 LGLGAAFAVNQAGGD

-331 MIGQTVGNA
+331 MIGQSVGNA

-368 LKPLTEPLGRFFKD
+368 LSPLTEPLGRFFKD

-422 ITKIIGIGI
+422 ITKILGIGI
-431 NTLFSPLFLGLKA
+431 NTLFAPLFLGLKA

-450 FFAPKKN
+450 FFAPKSKGDEVKETPSSKTEKLSSSSQSSGEIQPTADGV
-457 NEETTT
+457 EETPNNQP
-463 DTDST
+463 D
-468 SYSRQMSYTT
+468 
-478 SYNPETGLMEVV
+478 
-490 DGTQTSDGMA
+490 
-500 VPLIAAQQDNY
+500 I
-511 DRQIDMLEAKKSF
+511 
-524 AIAEAKARGL
+524 
-534 ENTEGHKLEIAN
+534 KLEYELTQDRIAKLKSGEIP
-546 YDKMLLKYAAAYD
+546 DKDGFKLAFAEKKLKI
-559 ATLEAGNTYTSANKN
+559 LEDNLPKSEGGEVAPPKF
-574 KAKGGW
+574 AKGGW

-641 MQGGYA
+641 MMGGYA
-647 LPQKSEGGE
+647 LPNKAEGGE
-656 VEQIIGNVNIENQI
+656 VEQVIGNVEVENKI
-670 MGQGY
+670 MGQGFN
-675 AIDIESLRRHQKQIL
+675 IDIEELRKHQAQIL
-690 KQLPEGTSIDDV
+690 RQLPEGTSIDDV
-702 IAGQVQMNQDRLI
+702 IAGEVNMQHTQLI
-715 NILRTSDA
+715 KILANSDA
-723 QKETHMRQR
+723 QRATHQR
-732 QETVKKLKKNFTNF
+732 RRMEVVSKLKNNFANF
-746 ITAERNEEGEATGWK
+746 LRAEPNEEGQATGWK
-761 RIYLGLADA
+761 RIYMGLADA
-770 YTGNQYD
+770 YTGNKYD
-777 FDGRGDQ
+777 FDGRGDM
-784 TILEGAKNLK
+784 LDGAEKLHTEVGNMIEL
-794 SDASN
+794 
-799 LIQQAKLALIDK
+799 AKLALVDK
-811 KNELLGKKNQVIEAP
+811 KNEILAQQNKVVEAP
-826 TQTAPPVQMSTPG
+826 KVTADPIVTGSG
-839 GQYEIPIPIDSVGA
+839 GGGSFDVPINVDNDGA

-868 NGDVAE
+868 NGDMAD

>member
-1 MATNPASV
+1 MATDNPSSI

-14 ALYKMVSYKGST
+14 TLYKMVSYKGST

-42 MQGDIGKGFQA
+42 MQGDMGKGFQA

-79 KTSIGKQVKAANRIE
+79 KTSIGKQVKAANTIE
-94 KVQKEAIKEEDIRE
+94 KVQKEAIKADDDRE
-108 KEKIKQEQRQKKLDQ
+108 REKIKNEQRQKKLEQ
-123 RDQAEKDGEV
+123 RNQSEEDGEV

-140 KNIEKAFKE
+140 KNIGKAFKE

-264 ISTLGKSLAGI
+264 LSTLGKSLGGI

-301 LGLGAAFAVSQAGGD
+301 LGLGAAFAVSQSGGD

-331 MIGQTVGNA
+331 MIGQSVGNA

-368 LKPLTEPLGRFFKD
+368 LSPLTEPLGRFFKD

-422 ITKIIGIGI
+422 ITKILGIGI
-431 NTLFSPLFLGLKA
+431 NTLFAPLFLGLKA

-450 FFAPKKN
+450 FFAPKSKGDEVKETPSSKTEKLSSSSQSTQPTADGV
-457 NEETTT
+457 EETPINQPDIKLQIELTE
-463 DTDST
+463 DRIAKLKSGEIPDK
-468 SYSRQMSYTT
+468 
-478 SYNPETGLMEVV
+478 
-490 DGTQTSDGMA
+490 DGFKLA
-500 VPLIAAQQDNY
+500 F
-511 DRQIDMLEAKKSF
+511 AKKKLK
-524 AIAEAKARGL
+524 IL
-534 ENTEGHKLEIAN
+534 EDNLSEGGEVAPPKF
-546 YDKMLLKYAAAYD
+546 
-559 ATLEAGNTYTSANKN
+559 
-574 KAKGGW
+574 AKGGW

-641 MQGGYA
+641 MMGGYA
-647 LPQKSEGGE
+647 LPTKAEGGE
-656 VEQIIGNVNIENQI
+656 VEQVIGNVEVENKI
-670 MGQGY
+670 MGQGFN
-675 AIDIESLRRHQKQIL
+675 IDIEELRKHQAQIL
-690 KQLPEGTSIDDV
+690 RQLPEGTSIDDV
-702 IAGQVQMNQDRLI
+702 IAGEVNMQHTQLI
-715 NILRTSDA
+715 KILANSDA
-723 QKETHMRQR
+723 QRATHQR
-732 QETVKKLKKNFTNF
+732 RRMEVVSKLKNNFANF
-746 ITAERNEEGEATGWK
+746 LRAEPNEEGQATGWK
-761 RIYLGLADA
+761 RIYMGLADA
-770 YTGNQYD
+770 YTGNKYD
-777 FDGRGDQ
+777 FDGRGDM
-784 TILEGAKNLK
+784 LDGAEKLHTEVGNMIEL
-794 SDASN
+794 
-799 LIQQAKLALIDK
+799 AKLALVDK
-811 KNELLGKKNQVIEAP
+811 KNEILAQQNKVVEAP
-826 TQTAPPVQMSTPG
+826 KVTADPIVTGSG
-839 GQYEIPIPIDSVGA
+839 GGGSFDVPINVDNDGA

-868 NGDVAE
+868 NGDMAD

>member
-1 MATNPASV
+1 MATNPASI

-42 MQGDIGKGFQA
+42 MQGDMGKGFQA

-68 ALGVQSMTSSL
+68 ALGMQSMTSSMKL
-79 KTSIGKQVKAANRIE
+79 AVAKQIKQANKIE
-94 KVQKEAIKEEDIRE
+94 KVQEDALKEDKER
-108 KEKIKQEQRQKKLDQ
+108 EKIKVKDEARRRKIQQ
-123 RDQAEKDGEV
+123 RDEAEKDSEV
-133 GGKRGLF
+133 GKPSLF
-140 KNIEKAFKE
+140 KRIGKSFKE
-149 NTKKSF
+149 QSKKTF
-155 GGLFTGLVRLST
+155 GGLFSGLVRLST
-167 YFLKIVMGMAALTWI
+167 YFLKIVVGFAALNWI

-196 ATVGKFILNIS
+196 ASVGKFVLSVS

-212 NAFNGLIKFLENPI
+212 NAFNGLISFLENPI
-226 SLKGLFGALQFVAA
+226 SLKGLFGALQFVIAA
-240 AVPLFATLA
+240 APLFATMA
-249 FLKNPRGTVKAFAWV
+249 FLRNPIGTVRAFSWV
-264 ISTLGKSLAGI
+264 IGTLGKSIAGMFKAGKG
-275 MKAGGRMDKLRGFYR
+275 MKALRAFQR
-290 NKFAKVGLGVG
+290 NKFARIGLGVG
-301 LGLGAAFAVSQAGGD
+301 AGLGTAFSIQAAGGD
-316 AFEAVGAGVGATGGA
+316 VEEVVGGGIGAAGGSMLGAKLGEATGIPGMG
-331 MIGQTVGNA
+331 MI
-340 IAGPVGGALLGAAG
+340 LGAAG
-354 GFLGGKAGQGIGKF
+354 GALGGKAGAGIGKM
-368 LKPLTEPLGRFFKD
+368 LKPIMEPLGRFFKM
-382 VGKVFN
+382 VGDTFN
-388 DIMAPI
+388 KIMEPI
-394 QESLS
+394 KDSLN

-404 LGGVMNG
+404 FGGVMNG
-411 ILDFIEPHMPM
+411 VLDFIEPHMPL
-422 ITKIIGIGI
+422 IEKILGIGI
-431 NTLFSPLFLGLKA
+431 DVMFGPLFMGLKA

-450 FFAPKKN
+450 FFAPKADKEDE
-457 NEETTT
+457 EETSSSKTGEKL
-463 DTDST
+463 S
-468 SYSRQMSYTT
+468 SSSQS
-478 SYNPETGLMEVV
+478 SGETQPTA
-490 DGTQTSDGMA
+490 DGVEETKKQPDIKLQIELTQDRIAKLKSGEIPDKDGYKLA
-500 VPLIAAQQDNY
+500 F
-511 DRQIDMLEAKKSF
+511 AKKKLK
-524 AIAEAKARGL
+524 IL
-534 ENTEGHKLEIAN
+534 EDNLSEGGEVAPPKF
-546 YDKMLLKYAAAYD
+546 
-559 ATLEAGNTYTSANKN
+559 
-574 KAKGGW
+574 AKGGW

>member
-1 MATNPASV
+1 MATNPASI

-42 MQGDIGKGFQA
+42 MQGDMGKGFQA

-68 ALGVQSMTSSL
+68 ALGMQSMTSSMKL
-79 KTSIGKQVKAANRIE
+79 AVAKQIKQANKIE
-94 KVQKEAIKEEDIRE
+94 KVQEDALKEDKER
-108 KEKIKQEQRQKKLDQ
+108 EKIKVKDEARRRKIQQ
-123 RDQAEKDGEV
+123 RDEAEKDSEV
-133 GGKRGLF
+133 GKPSLF
-140 KNIEKAFKE
+140 KRIGKSFKE
-149 NTKKSF
+149 QSKKTF
-155 GGLFTGLVRLST
+155 GGLFSGLVRLST
-167 YFLKIVMGMAALTWI
+167 YFLKIVVGFAALNWI

-196 ATVGKFILNIS
+196 ASVGKFVLSVS

-212 NAFNGLIKFLENPI
+212 NAFNGLISFLENPI
-226 SLKGLFGALQFVAA
+226 SLKGLFGALQFVIAA
-240 AVPLFATLA
+240 APLFATMA
-249 FLKNPRGTVKAFAWV
+249 FLRNPIGTVRAFSWV
-264 ISTLGKSLAGI
+264 IGTLGKSIAGMFKAGKG
-275 MKAGGRMDKLRGFYR
+275 MKALRAFQR
-290 NKFAKVGLGVG
+290 NKFARIGLGVG
-301 LGLGAAFAVSQAGGD
+301 AGLGTAFSIQAAGGD
-316 AFEAVGAGVGATGGA
+316 VEEVVGGGIGAAGGSMLGAKLGEATGIPGMG
-331 MIGQTVGNA
+331 MI
-340 IAGPVGGALLGAAG
+340 LGAAG
-354 GFLGGKAGQGIGKF
+354 GALGGKAGAGIGKM
-368 LKPLTEPLGRFFKD
+368 LKPIMEPLGRFFKM
-382 VGKVFN
+382 VGDTFN
-388 DIMAPI
+388 KIMEPI
-394 QESLS
+394 KDSLN

-404 LGGVMNG
+404 FGGVMNG
-411 ILDFIEPHMPM
+411 VLDFIEPHMPL
-422 ITKIIGIGI
+422 IEKILGIGI
-431 NTLFSPLFLGLKA
+431 DVMFGPLFMGLKA

-450 FFAPKKN
+450 FFAPKADKEDE
-457 NEETTT
+457 EETSSSKTGEKL
-463 DTDST
+463 S
-468 SYSRQMSYTT
+468 SSSQS
-478 SYNPETGLMEVV
+478 SGETQPTA
-490 DGTQTSDGMA
+490 DGVEETKKQPDIKLQIELTQDRIAKLKSGEIPDKDGYKLA
-500 VPLIAAQQDNY
+500 F
-511 DRQIDMLEAKKSF
+511 AKKKLK
-524 AIAEAKARGL
+524 IL
-534 ENTEGHKLEIAN
+534 EDNLSEGGEVSPPKF
-546 YDKMLLKYAAAYD
+546 
-559 ATLEAGNTYTSANKN
+559 
-574 KAKGGW
+574 AKGGW

-591 LDGGRST
+591 LDGGKST

>member
-1 MATNPASV
+1 MATDNPSSI

-14 ALYKMVSYKGST
+14 TLYKMVSYKGST

-42 MQGDIGKGFQA
+42 MQGDMGKGFQA

-123 RDQAEKDGEV
+123 RDQSEKDGEV

-264 ISTLGKSLAGI
+264 LSTLGKSLGGI
-275 MKAGGRMDKLRGFYR
+275 MKAGGRMDKLRSFYR

-331 MIGQTVGNA
+331 MIGQSVGNA

-422 ITKIIGIGI
+422 ITKILGIGI
-431 NTLFSPLFLGLKA
+431 NTLFAPLFLGLKA

-450 FFAPKKN
+450 FFAPKSKGDEVKETPSSKTSGN
-457 NEETTT
+457 SSQSSGKIQPTADGVEETPNNRP
-463 DTDST
+463 D
-468 SYSRQMSYTT
+468 
-478 SYNPETGLMEVV
+478 
-490 DGTQTSDGMA
+490 
-500 VPLIAAQQDNY
+500 I
-511 DRQIDMLEAKKSF
+511 
-524 AIAEAKARGL
+524 
-534 ENTEGHKLEIAN
+534 KLEIELTQDRIAKLKSGEIPDN
-546 YDKMLLKYAAAYD
+546 EDGDKLAFAEKKLKI
-559 ATLEAGNTYTSANKN
+559 LEDNLSEGGEVAPPKF
-574 KAKGGW
+574 AKGGW

-647 LPQKSEGGE
+647 LPTKAEGGE
-656 VEQIIGNVNIENQI
+656 VEQVIGNVEVENKI
-670 MGQGY
+670 MGQGFN
-675 AIDIESLRRHQKQIL
+675 IDIEELRKHQAQIL
-690 KQLPEGTSIDDV
+690 RQLPEGTSIDDV
-702 IAGQVQMNQDRLI
+702 IAGEVDMQHTQLI
-715 NILRTSDA
+715 KILANSDA
-723 QKETHMRQR
+723 QRATHQR
-732 QETVKKLKKNFTNF
+732 RRMEVVSKLKNNFANF
-746 ITAERNEEGEATGWK
+746 LRAEPNEEGQTTGWK
-761 RIYLGLADA
+761 RIYMGLADA
-770 YTGNQYD
+770 YTGNKYD
-777 FDGRGDQ
+777 FDGRGDM
-784 TILEGAKNLK
+784 LDGAEKLHKEVGNMIEL
-794 SDASN
+794 
-799 LIQQAKLALIDK
+799 AKLALVDK
-811 KNELLGKKNQVIEAP
+811 KNELLGQQNKVVNAP
-826 TQTAPPVQMSTPG
+826 NVTAEPIVQGSAG
-839 GQYEIPIPIDSVGA
+839 GGSFDVPIPIDNDGA

-868 NGDVAE
+868 NGDMAD

>member
-1 MATNPASV
+1 MATDNPSSI

-14 ALYKMVSYKGST
+14 TLYKMVSYKGST

-42 MQGDIGKGFQA
+42 MQGDMGKGFQA

-79 KTSIGKQVKAANRIE
+79 KTSIGKQVKAANTIE
-94 KVQKEAIKEEDIRE
+94 KVQKEAIKADDDRE
-108 KEKIKQEQRQKKLDQ
+108 REKIKNEQRQKKLEQ
-123 RDQAEKDGEV
+123 RNQSEEDGEV

-140 KNIEKAFKE
+140 KNIGKAFKE

-264 ISTLGKSLAGI
+264 LSTLGKSLGGI

-316 AFEAVGAGVGATGGA
+316 TFEAVGAGVGATGGA
-331 MIGQTVGNA
+331 MIGQSMGNA

-368 LKPLTEPLGRFFKD
+368 LSPLTEPLGRFFKD

-422 ITKIIGIGI
+422 ITKILGIGI
-431 NTLFSPLFLGLKA
+431 NTLFAPLFLGLKA

-450 FFAPKKN
+450 FFAPKSKGDEVKETPSSKTEKLSSSQSSGEIQPTADGV
-457 NEETTT
+457 EETPNNQP
-463 DTDST
+463 D
-468 SYSRQMSYTT
+468 
-478 SYNPETGLMEVV
+478 
-490 DGTQTSDGMA
+490 
-500 VPLIAAQQDNY
+500 I
-511 DRQIDMLEAKKSF
+511 
-524 AIAEAKARGL
+524 
-534 ENTEGHKLEIAN
+534 KLEYELTQDRIAKLKSGEIP
-546 YDKMLLKYAAAYD
+546 DKDGFKLAFAEKKLKI
-559 ATLEAGNTYTSANKN
+559 LEDNLPKSEGGEVAPPKF
-574 KAKGGW
+574 AKGGW

-647 LPQKSEGGE
+647 LPTKAEGGE
-656 VEQIIGNVNIENQI
+656 VEQVIGNVEVENKI
-670 MGQGY
+670 MGQGFN
-675 AIDIESLRRHQKQIL
+675 IDIEELRKHQAQIL
-690 KQLPEGTSIDDV
+690 RQLPEGTSIDDV
-702 IAGQVQMNQDRLI
+702 IAGEVDMQHTQLI
-715 NILRTSDA
+715 KILANSDA
-723 QKETHMRQR
+723 QRATHQR
-732 QETVKKLKKNFTNF
+732 RRMEVVSKLKNNFANF
-746 ITAERNEEGEATGWK
+746 LRAEPNEEGQATGWK
-761 RIYLGLADA
+761 RIYMGLADA
-770 YTGNQYD
+770 YTGNKYD
-777 FDGRGDQ
+777 FDGRGDM
-784 TILEGAKNLK
+784 LDGAEKLHTEVGNMIEL
-794 SDASN
+794 
-799 LIQQAKLALIDK
+799 AKLALVDK
-811 KNELLGKKNQVIEAP
+811 KNEILAQQNKVVEAP
-826 TQTAPPVQMSTPG
+826 KVTADPIVTGSG
-839 GQYEIPIPIDSVGA
+839 GGGSFDVPINVDNDGA

-868 NGDVAE
+868 NGDMAD

>member
-1 MATNPASV
+1 MATDNPSSI

-14 ALYKMVSYKGST
+14 TLYKMVSYKGST

-42 MQGDIGKGFQA
+42 MQGDMGKGFQA

-79 KTSIGKQVKAANRIE
+79 KTSIGKQVKAANTIE
-94 KVQKEAIKEEDIRE
+94 KVQKEAIKADDDRE
-108 KEKIKQEQRQKKLDQ
+108 REKIKNEQRQKKLEQ
-123 RDQAEKDGEV
+123 RNQSEEDGEV

-140 KNIEKAFKE
+140 KNIGKAFKE

-196 ATVGKFILNIS
+196 ATVGKFILNMS

-264 ISTLGKSLAGI
+264 LSTLGKSLGGI
-275 MKAGGRMDKLRGFYR
+275 MKAGGRMDKLRSFYR

-331 MIGQTVGNA
+331 MIGQSVGNA

-368 LKPLTEPLGRFFKD
+368 LSPLTEPLGRFFKD

-422 ITKIIGIGI
+422 ITKILGIGI
-431 NTLFSPLFLGLKA
+431 NTLFAPLFLGLKA

-450 FFAPKKN
+450 FFAPKGT
-457 NEETTT
+457 ETTT
-463 DTDST
+463 ETS
-468 SYSRQMSYTT
+468 SYSSSMSYNTT
-478 SYNPETGLMEVV
+478 TNRDTNLKEVI
-490 DGTQTSDGMA
+490 DGTQDEG
-500 VPLIAAQQDNY
+500 VGIVAANQHLYKNE
-511 DRQIDMLEAKKSF
+511 IE
-524 AIAEAKARGL
+524 
-534 ENTEGHKLEIAN
+534 KLEDDKREKKLMFCED
-546 YDKMLLKYAAAYD
+546 YDTSGIDKKLLAYEKAYND
-559 ATLEAGNTYTSANKN
+559 TLEFGGIETSASR
-574 KAKGGW
+574 AKGGW

-647 LPQKSEGGE
+647 LPTKAEGGE
-656 VEQIIGNVNIENQI
+656 VEQVIGNVEVENKI
-670 MGQGY
+670 MGQGFN
-675 AIDIESLRRHQKQIL
+675 IDIEELRKHQAQIL
-690 KQLPEGTSIDDV
+690 RQLPEGTSIDDV
-702 IAGQVQMNQDRLI
+702 IAGEVDMQHTQLI
-715 NILRTSDA
+715 KILANSDA
-723 QKETHMRQR
+723 QRATHQR
-732 QETVKKLKKNFTNF
+732 RRMEVVSKLKNNFANF
-746 ITAERNEEGEATGWK
+746 LRAEPNEEGQATGWK
-761 RIYLGLADA
+761 RIYMGLADA
-770 YTGNQYD
+770 YTGNKYD
-777 FDGRGDQ
+777 FDGRGDM
-784 TILEGAKNLK
+784 LDGAEKLHTEVGNMIEL
-794 SDASN
+794 
-799 LIQQAKLALIDK
+799 AKLALVDK
-811 KNELLGKKNQVIEAP
+811 KNEILAQQNKVVEAP
-826 TQTAPPVQMSTPG
+826 KVTADPIVTGSG
-839 GQYEIPIPIDSVGA
+839 GGGSFDVPISVDNDGA

-868 NGDVAE
+868 NGDMAD

>member
-1 MATNPASV
+1 MATDNPSSI

-14 ALYKMVSYKGST
+14 TLYKMVSYKGST

-42 MQGDIGKGFQA
+42 MQGDMGKGFQA

-79 KTSIGKQVKAANRIE
+79 KTSIGKQVKAANTIE
-94 KVQKEAIKEEDIRE
+94 KVQKEAIKADDDRE
-108 KEKIKQEQRQKKLDQ
+108 REKIKNEQRQKKLEQ
-123 RDQAEKDGEV
+123 RNQSEEDGEV

-140 KNIEKAFKE
+140 KNIGKAFKE

-196 ATVGKFILNIS
+196 ATVGKFILNMS

-249 FLKNPRGTVKAFAWV
+249 FLKNPIGTVKAFGWV
-264 ISTLGKSLAGI
+264 ISTLGKSLGGI

-301 LGLGAAFAVSQAGGD
+301 LGLGAAFAVNQAGGD

-331 MIGQTVGNA
+331 MIGQSVGNA

-368 LKPLTEPLGRFFKD
+368 LSPLTEPLGRFFKD

-422 ITKIIGIGI
+422 ITKILGIGI
-431 NTLFSPLFLGLKA
+431 NTLFAPLFLGLKA

-450 FFAPKKN
+450 FFAPKSKGDEVKETPSSKTEKLSSSSQSTQPTADGV
-457 NEETTT
+457 EETPINQPDIKLQIELTE
-463 DTDST
+463 DRIAKLKSGEIPDK
-468 SYSRQMSYTT
+468 
-478 SYNPETGLMEVV
+478 
-490 DGTQTSDGMA
+490 DGFKLA
-500 VPLIAAQQDNY
+500 F
-511 DRQIDMLEAKKSF
+511 AKKKLK
-524 AIAEAKARGL
+524 IL
-534 ENTEGHKLEIAN
+534 EDNLSEGGEVAPPKF
-546 YDKMLLKYAAAYD
+546 
-559 ATLEAGNTYTSANKN
+559 
-574 KAKGGW
+574 AKGGW

-647 LPQKSEGGE
+647 LPTKAEGGE
-656 VEQIIGNVNIENQI
+656 VEQVIGNVEVENKI
-670 MGQGY
+670 MGQGFN
-675 AIDIESLRRHQKQIL
+675 IDIEELRKHQAQIL
-690 KQLPEGTSIDDV
+690 RQLPEGTSIDDV
-702 IAGQVQMNQDRLI
+702 IAGEVNMQHTQLI
-715 NILRTSDA
+715 KILANSDA
-723 QKETHMRQR
+723 QRATHQR
-732 QETVKKLKKNFTNF
+732 RRMEVVSKLKNNFANF
-746 ITAERNEEGEATGWK
+746 LRAEPNEEGQATGWK
-761 RIYLGLADA
+761 RIYMGLADA
-770 YTGNQYD
+770 YTGNKYD
-777 FDGRGDQ
+777 FDGRGDM
-784 TILEGAKNLK
+784 LDGAEKLHTEVGNMIEL
-794 SDASN
+794 
-799 LIQQAKLALIDK
+799 AKLALVDK
-811 KNELLGKKNQVIEAP
+811 KNEILAQQNKVVEAP
-826 TQTAPPVQMSTPG
+826 KVTADPIVTGSG
-839 GQYEIPIPIDSVGA
+839 GGGSFDVPINVDNDGA

-868 NGDVAE
+868 NGDMAD

>member
-1 MATNPASV
+1 MATDNPSSI

-14 ALYKMVSYKGST
+14 TLYKMVSYKGST

-42 MQGDIGKGFQA
+42 MQGDMGKGFQA

-79 KTSIGKQVKAANRIE
+79 KTSIGKQVKAANTIE
-94 KVQKEAIKEEDIRE
+94 KVQKEAIKADDDRE
-108 KEKIKQEQRQKKLDQ
+108 REKIKNEQRQKKLEQ
-123 RDQAEKDGEV
+123 RNQSEEDGEV

-140 KNIEKAFKE
+140 KNIGKAFKE

-182 AKNPEAIQRLAKTL
+182 ARNPEAIQRLAKTL
-196 ATVGKFILNIS
+196 ATVGKFILNMS

-264 ISTLGKSLAGI
+264 LSTLGKSLGGI

-301 LGLGAAFAVSQAGGD
+301 LGLGAAFAVNQAGGD

-331 MIGQTVGNA
+331 MIGQSVGNA

-368 LKPLTEPLGRFFKD
+368 LSPLTEPLGRFFKD

-422 ITKIIGIGI
+422 ITKILGIGI
-431 NTLFSPLFLGLKA
+431 NTLFAPLFLGLKA

-450 FFAPKKN
+450 FFAPKGS
-457 NEETTT
+457 ETTT
-463 DTDST
+463 ETS
-468 SYSRQMSYTT
+468 SYSSSMSYNTT
-478 SYNPETGLMEVV
+478 TNRDTNLKEVI
-490 DGTQTSDGMA
+490 DGTQDEG
-500 VPLIAAQQDNY
+500 VGIVAANQHLYKNE
-511 DRQIDMLEAKKSF
+511 IE
-524 AIAEAKARGL
+524 
-534 ENTEGHKLEIAN
+534 KLEDDKREKKLMFGDD
-546 YDKMLLKYAAAYD
+546 YDTSGIDKKLLAYEKAYND
-559 ATLEAGNTYTSANKN
+559 TLEFGGIETSASR
-574 KAKGGW
+574 AKGGW

-647 LPQKSEGGE
+647 LPTKAEGGE
-656 VEQIIGNVNIENQI
+656 VEQVIGNVEVENKI
-670 MGQGY
+670 MGQGFN
-675 AIDIESLRRHQKQIL
+675 IDIEELRKHQAQIL
-690 KQLPEGTSIDDV
+690 RQLPEGTSIDDV
-702 IAGQVQMNQDRLI
+702 IAGEVNMQHTQLI
-715 NILRTSDA
+715 KILANSDA
-723 QKETHMRQR
+723 QRATHQR
-732 QETVKKLKKNFTNF
+732 RRMEVVSKLKNNFANF
-746 ITAERNEEGEATGWK
+746 LRAEPNEEGQTTGWK
-761 RIYLGLADA
+761 RIYMGLADA
-770 YTGNQYD
+770 YTGNKYD
-777 FDGRGDQ
+777 FDGRGDM
-784 TILEGAKNLK
+784 LDGAEKLHTEVGNMIEL
-794 SDASN
+794 
-799 LIQQAKLALIDK
+799 AKLALVDK
-811 KNELLGKKNQVIEAP
+811 KNEILAQQNKVVEAP
-826 TQTAPPVQMSTPG
+826 KVTADPIVTGSG
-839 GQYEIPIPIDSVGA
+839 GGGSFDVPISVDNDGA

-868 NGDVAE
+868 NGDMAD

>member
-1 MATNPASV
+1 MATDNPSSI

-14 ALYKMVSYKGST
+14 TLYKMVSYKGST

-42 MQGDIGKGFQA
+42 MQGDMGKGFQA

-79 KTSIGKQVKAANRIE
+79 KTSIGKQVKAANTIE
-94 KVQKEAIKEEDIRE
+94 KVQKEAIKADDDRE
-108 KEKIKQEQRQKKLDQ
+108 REKIKNEQRQKKLEQ
-123 RDQAEKDGEV
+123 RNQSEEDGEV

-140 KNIEKAFKE
+140 KNIGKAFKE

-264 ISTLGKSLAGI
+264 LSTLGKSLGGI

-331 MIGQTVGNA
+331 MIGQSVGNA

-368 LKPLTEPLGRFFKD
+368 LSPLTEPLGRFFKD

-422 ITKIIGIGI
+422 ITKILGIGI
-431 NTLFSPLFLGLKA
+431 NTLFAPLFLGLKA

-450 FFAPKKN
+450 FFAPKSKGDEVKETPSSKTEKLSSSSQSTQPTADGV
-457 NEETTT
+457 EETPINQPDIKLQIELTE
-463 DTDST
+463 DRIAKLKSGEIPDNEDGDKLAFAEKKLKILEDNLS
-468 SYSRQMSYTT
+468 
-478 SYNPETGLMEVV
+478 EGGEV
-490 DGTQTSDGMA
+490 A
-500 VPLIAAQQDNY
+500 PP
-511 DRQIDMLEAKKSF
+511 KF
-524 AIAEAKARGL
+524 
-534 ENTEGHKLEIAN
+534 
-546 YDKMLLKYAAAYD
+546 
-559 ATLEAGNTYTSANKN
+559 
-574 KAKGGW
+574 AKGGW

-647 LPQKSEGGE
+647 LPTKAEGGE
-656 VEQIIGNVNIENQI
+656 VEQVIGNVEVENKI
-670 MGQGY
+670 MGQGFN
-675 AIDIESLRRHQKQIL
+675 IDIEELRKHQAQIL
-690 KQLPEGTSIDDV
+690 RQLPEGTSIDDV
-702 IAGQVQMNQDRLI
+702 IAGEVNMQHTQLI
-715 NILRTSDA
+715 KILANSDA
-723 QKETHMRQR
+723 QRATHQR
-732 QETVKKLKKNFTNF
+732 RRMEVVSKLKNNFANF
-746 ITAERNEEGEATGWK
+746 LRAEPNEEGQATGWK
-761 RIYLGLADA
+761 RIYMGLADA
-770 YTGNQYD
+770 YTGNKYD
-777 FDGRGDQ
+777 FDGRGDM
-784 TILEGAKNLK
+784 LDGAEKLHTEVGNMIEL
-794 SDASN
+794 
-799 LIQQAKLALIDK
+799 AKLALVDK
-811 KNELLGKKNQVIEAP
+811 KNEILAQQNKVVEAP
-826 TQTAPPVQMSTPG
+826 KVTADPIVTGSG
-839 GQYEIPIPIDSVGA
+839 GGGSFDVPINVDNDGA

-868 NGDVAE
+868 NGDMAD

>member
-1 MATNPASV
+1 MATDNPSSI

-14 ALYKMVSYKGST
+14 TLYKMVSYKGST

-42 MQGDIGKGFQA
+42 MQGDMGKGFQA

-79 KTSIGKQVKAANRIE
+79 KTSIGKQVKAANTIE
-94 KVQKEAIKEEDIRE
+94 KVQKEAIKADDDRE
-108 KEKIKQEQRQKKLDQ
+108 REKIKNEQRQKKLEQ
-123 RDQAEKDGEV
+123 RNQSEEDGEV

-264 ISTLGKSLAGI
+264 LSTLGKSLGGI

-301 LGLGAAFAVSQAGGD
+301 LGLGAAFAVSQSGGD

-331 MIGQTVGNA
+331 MIGQSVGNA

-368 LKPLTEPLGRFFKD
+368 LSPLTEPLGRFFKD

-422 ITKIIGIGI
+422 ITKILGIGI
-431 NTLFSPLFLGLKA
+431 NTLFAPLFLGLKA

-450 FFAPKKN
+450 FFAPKSKGDEVKETPSSKTEKLSSSSQSTQPTADGV
-457 NEETTT
+457 EETPINQPDIKLQIELTE
-463 DTDST
+463 DRIAKLKSGEIPDK
-468 SYSRQMSYTT
+468 
-478 SYNPETGLMEVV
+478 
-490 DGTQTSDGMA
+490 DGFKLA
-500 VPLIAAQQDNY
+500 F
-511 DRQIDMLEAKKSF
+511 AKKKLK
-524 AIAEAKARGL
+524 IL
-534 ENTEGHKLEIAN
+534 EDNLSEGGEVAPPKF
-546 YDKMLLKYAAAYD
+546 
-559 ATLEAGNTYTSANKN
+559 
-574 KAKGGW
+574 AKGGW

-647 LPQKSEGGE
+647 LPTKAEGGE
-656 VEQIIGNVNIENQI
+656 VEQVIGNVEVENKI
-670 MGQGY
+670 MGQGFN
-675 AIDIESLRRHQKQIL
+675 IDIEELRKHQAQIL
-690 KQLPEGTSIDDV
+690 RQLPEGTSIDDV
-702 IAGQVQMNQDRLI
+702 IAGEVNMQHTQLI
-715 NILRTSDA
+715 KILANSDA
-723 QKETHMRQR
+723 QRATHQR
-732 QETVKKLKKNFTNF
+732 RRMEVVSKLKNNFANF
-746 ITAERNEEGEATGWK
+746 LRAEPNEEGQATGWK
-761 RIYLGLADA
+761 RIYMGLADA
-770 YTGNQYD
+770 YTGNKYD
-777 FDGRGDQ
+777 FDGRGDM
-784 TILEGAKNLK
+784 LDGAEKLHTEVGNMIEL
-794 SDASN
+794 
-799 LIQQAKLALIDK
+799 AKLALVDK
-811 KNELLGKKNQVIEAP
+811 KNEILAQQNKVVEAP
-826 TQTAPPVQMSTPG
+826 KVTADPIVTGSG
-839 GQYEIPIPIDSVGA
+839 GGGSFDVPINVDNDGA

-868 NGDVAE
+868 NGDMAD

>member
-1 MATNPASV
+1 MATDNPSSI

-14 ALYKMVSYKGST
+14 TLYKMVSYKGST

-42 MQGDIGKGFQA
+42 MQGDMGKGFQA

-79 KTSIGKQVKAANRIE
+79 KTSIGKQVKAANTIE
-94 KVQKEAIKEEDIRE
+94 KVQKEAIKADDDRE
-108 KEKIKQEQRQKKLDQ
+108 REKIKNEQRQKKLEQ
-123 RDQAEKDGEV
+123 RNQSEEDGEV

-140 KNIEKAFKE
+140 KNIGKAFKE

-182 AKNPEAIQRLAKTL
+182 ARNPEAIQRLAKTL
-196 ATVGKFILNIS
+196 ATVGKFILNMS

-264 ISTLGKSLAGI
+264 LSTLGKSLGGI

-301 LGLGAAFAVSQAGGD
+301 LGLGAAFAVSQSGGD

-331 MIGQTVGNA
+331 MIGQSVGNA

-368 LKPLTEPLGRFFKD
+368 LSPLTEPLGRFFKD

-422 ITKIIGIGI
+422 ITKILGIGI
-431 NTLFSPLFLGLKA
+431 NTLFAPLFLGLKA

-450 FFAPKKN
+450 FFAPKGT
-457 NEETTT
+457 ETTT
-463 DTDST
+463 ETS
-468 SYSRQMSYTT
+468 SYSSSMSYNTT
-478 SYNPETGLMEVV
+478 TNRDTNLKEVI
-490 DGTQTSDGMA
+490 DGTQDEG
-500 VPLIAAQQDNY
+500 VGIVAANQHLYKNE
-511 DRQIDMLEAKKSF
+511 IE
-524 AIAEAKARGL
+524 
-534 ENTEGHKLEIAN
+534 KLEDDKREKKLMFGDD
-546 YDKMLLKYAAAYD
+546 YDTSGIDKKLLAYEKAYND
-559 ATLEAGNTYTSANKN
+559 TLEFGGIETSASR
-574 KAKGGW
+574 AKGGW

-647 LPQKSEGGE
+647 LPTKAEGGE
-656 VEQIIGNVNIENQI
+656 VEQVIGNVEVENKI
-670 MGQGY
+670 MGQGFN
-675 AIDIESLRRHQKQIL
+675 IDIEELRKHQAQIL
-690 KQLPEGTSIDDV
+690 RQLPEGTSIDDV
-702 IAGQVQMNQDRLI
+702 IAGEVNMQHTQLI
-715 NILRTSDA
+715 KILANSDA
-723 QKETHMRQR
+723 QRATHQR
-732 QETVKKLKKNFTNF
+732 RRMEVVSKLKNNFANF
-746 ITAERNEEGEATGWK
+746 LRAEPNEEGQATGWK
-761 RIYLGLADA
+761 RIYMGLADA
-770 YTGNQYD
+770 YTGNKYD
-777 FDGRGDQ
+777 FDGRGDM
-784 TILEGAKNLK
+784 LDGAEKLHTEVGNMIEL
-794 SDASN
+794 
-799 LIQQAKLALIDK
+799 AKLALVDK
-811 KNELLGKKNQVIEAP
+811 KNEILAQQNKVVEAP
-826 TQTAPPVQMSTPG
+826 KVTADPIVTGSG
-839 GQYEIPIPIDSVGA
+839 GGGSFDVPINVDNDGA

-868 NGDVAE
+868 NGDMAD

>member
-1 MATNPASV
+1 METNPASI

-14 ALYKMVSYKGST
+14 TLYKMVSYRGTT

-42 MQGDIGKGFQA
+42 MQGDMGKGFQA

-79 KTSIGKQVKAANRIE
+79 KTSIGKQVKAANKIE
-94 KVQKEAIKEEDIRE
+94 KVQKEAIKADDDRE
-108 KEKIKQEQRQKKLDQ
+108 REKIKNEQRQKKLEQ
-123 RDQAEKDGEV
+123 RNQSEEDGEV

-140 KNIEKAFKE
+140 KNIGKAFKE

-182 AKNPEAIQRLAKTL
+182 ARNPEAIQRLAKTL
-196 ATVGKFILNIS
+196 ATVGKFILNMS

-264 ISTLGKSLAGI
+264 LSTLGKSLGGI
-275 MKAGGRMDKLRGFYR
+275 MKAGGRMDKLRSFYR

-331 MIGQTVGNA
+331 MIGQSVGNA

-422 ITKIIGIGI
+422 ITKILGIGI
-431 NTLFSPLFLGLKA
+431 NTLFAPLFLGLKA

-450 FFAPKKN
+450 FFAPKGT
-457 NEETTT
+457 ETTT
-463 DTDST
+463 ESS
-468 SYSRQMSYTT
+468 SYSSQMSYTRA
-478 SYNPETGLMEVV
+478 YNPDTGLQEVI
-490 DGTQTSDGMA
+490 DGTQDEG
-500 VPLIAAQQDNY
+500 VDIVAANQHNY
-511 DRQIDMLEAKKSF
+511 KSQIRMLETEKRFDKKRT
-524 AIAEAKARGL
+524 EAQGL
-534 ENTEGHKLEIAN
+534 EFDPSQYDEKLLKLE
-546 YDKMLLKYAAAYD
+546 KAYNS
-559 ATLEAGNTYTSANKN
+559 TLEFGGIQTSASRD

-591 LDGGRST
+591 LDGGRTT

-647 LPQKSEGGE
+647 LPTKAEGGE
-656 VEQIIGNVNIENQI
+656 VEQVIGNVEVENKI
-670 MGQGY
+670 MGQGFN
-675 AIDIESLRRHQKQIL
+675 IDIEELRKHQAQIL
-690 KQLPEGTSIDDV
+690 RQLPEGTSIDDV
-702 IAGQVQMNQDRLI
+702 IAGEVNMQHTQLI
-715 NILRTSDA
+715 KILANSDA
-723 QKETHMRQR
+723 QRATHQR
-732 QETVKKLKKNFTNF
+732 RRMEVVSKLKNNFANF
-746 ITAERNEEGEATGWK
+746 LRAEPNEEGQATGWK
-761 RIYLGLADA
+761 RIYMGLADA
-770 YTGNQYD
+770 YTGNKYD
-777 FDGRGDQ
+777 FDGRGDM
-784 TILEGAKNLK
+784 LDGAEKLHTEVGNMIEL
-794 SDASN
+794 
-799 LIQQAKLALIDK
+799 AKLALVDK
-811 KNELLGKKNQVIEAP
+811 KNEILAQQNKVVEAP
-826 TQTAPPVQMSTPG
+826 KVTADPIVTGSG
-839 GQYEIPIPIDSVGA
+839 GGGSFDVPINVDNDGA

-868 NGDVAE
+868 NGDMAD

>member
-1 MATNPASV
+1 MATNPASI

-42 MQGDIGKGFQA
+42 MQGDMGKGFQA

-68 ALGVQSMTSSL
+68 ALGMQSMTSSMKL
-79 KTSIGKQVKAANRIE
+79 AVAKQIKQANKIE
-94 KVQKEAIKEEDIRE
+94 KVQEDALKEDRE
-108 KEKIKQEQRQKKLDQ
+108 REKIKVKDEARRRKIQQ
-123 RDQAEKDGEV
+123 RDEAEKDSEV
-133 GGKRGLF
+133 GKPSLF
-140 KNIEKAFKE
+140 KRIGKSFKE
-149 NTKKSF
+149 QSKKTF
-155 GGLFTGLVRLST
+155 GGLFSGLVRLST
-167 YFLKIVMGMAALTWI
+167 YFLKIVVGFAALNWI

-196 ATVGKFILNIS
+196 ASVGKFVLSVS

-212 NAFNGLIKFLENPI
+212 NAFNGLISFLENPI
-226 SLKGLFGALQFVAA
+226 SLKGLFGALQFVIAA
-240 AVPLFATLA
+240 APLFATMA
-249 FLKNPRGTVKAFAWV
+249 FLRNPIGTVRAFSWV
-264 ISTLGKSLAGI
+264 IGTLGKSIAGMFKAGKG
-275 MKAGGRMDKLRGFYR
+275 MKALRAFQR
-290 NKFAKVGLGVG
+290 NKFARIGLGVG
-301 LGLGAAFAVSQAGGD
+301 AGLGTAFSIQAAGGD
-316 AFEAVGAGVGATGGA
+316 VEEVVGGGIGAAGGSMLGAKLGEATGIPGMG
-331 MIGQTVGNA
+331 MI
-340 IAGPVGGALLGAAG
+340 LGAAG
-354 GFLGGKAGQGIGKF
+354 GALGGKAGAGIGKM
-368 LKPLTEPLGRFFKD
+368 LKPIMEPLGRFFKM
-382 VGKVFN
+382 VGDTFN
-388 DIMAPI
+388 KIMEPI
-394 QESLS
+394 KDSLN

-404 LGGVMNG
+404 FGGVMNG
-411 ILDFIEPHMPM
+411 VLDFIEPHMPL
-422 ITKIIGIGI
+422 IEKILGIGI
-431 NTLFSPLFLGLKA
+431 DVMFGPLFMGLKA

-450 FFAPKKN
+450 FFAPKADKEDE
-457 NEETTT
+457 EETSSSKTGEKL
-463 DTDST
+463 S
-468 SYSRQMSYTT
+468 SSSQS
-478 SYNPETGLMEVV
+478 SGETQPTA
-490 DGTQTSDGMA
+490 DGVEETKKQPDIKLQIELTQDRIAKLKSGEIPDKDGYKLA
-500 VPLIAAQQDNY
+500 F
-511 DRQIDMLEAKKSF
+511 AKKKLK
-524 AIAEAKARGL
+524 IL
-534 ENTEGHKLEIAN
+534 EDNLSEGGEVSPPKF
-546 YDKMLLKYAAAYD
+546 
-559 ATLEAGNTYTSANKN
+559 
-574 KAKGGW
+574 AKGGW

-591 LDGGRST
+591 LDGGKST

>member
-1 MATNPASV
+1 MATNPASI

-42 MQGDIGKGFQA
+42 MQGDMGKGFQA

-68 ALGVQSMTSSL
+68 ALGMQSMTSSMKL
-79 KTSIGKQVKAANRIE
+79 AVAKQIKQANKIE
-94 KVQKEAIKEEDIRE
+94 KVQEDALKEDKER
-108 KEKIKQEQRQKKLDQ
+108 EKIKVKDEARRRKIQQ
-123 RDQAEKDGEV
+123 RDEAEKDSEV
-133 GGKRGLF
+133 GKPSLF
-140 KNIEKAFKE
+140 KRIGKSFKE
-149 NTKKSF
+149 QSKKTF
-155 GGLFTGLVRLST
+155 GGLFSGLVRLST
-167 YFLKIVMGMAALTWI
+167 YFLKIVVGFAALNWI

-196 ATVGKFILNIS
+196 ASVGKFVLSVS

-212 NAFNGLIKFLENPI
+212 NAFNGLISFLENPI
-226 SLKGLFGALQFVAA
+226 SLKGLFGALQFVIAA
-240 AVPLFATLA
+240 APLFATMA
-249 FLKNPRGTVKAFAWV
+249 FLRNPIGTVRAFSWV
-264 ISTLGKSLAGI
+264 IGTLGKSIAGMFKAGKG
-275 MKAGGRMDKLRGFYR
+275 MKALRAFQR
-290 NKFAKVGLGVG
+290 NKFARIGLGVG
-301 LGLGAAFAVSQAGGD
+301 AGLGTAFSIQAAGGD
-316 AFEAVGAGVGATGGA
+316 VEEVVGGGIGAAGGSMLGAKLGEATGIPGMG
-331 MIGQTVGNA
+331 MI
-340 IAGPVGGALLGAAG
+340 LGAAG
-354 GFLGGKAGQGIGKF
+354 GALGGKAGAGIGKM
-368 LKPLTEPLGRFFKD
+368 LKPIMEPLGRFFKT
-382 VGKVFN
+382 VGDTFN
-388 DIMAPI
+388 KIMEPI
-394 QESLS
+394 KDSLN

-404 LGGVMNG
+404 FGGVMNG
-411 ILDFIEPHMPM
+411 VLDFIEPHMPL
-422 ITKIIGIGI
+422 IEKILGIGI
-431 NTLFSPLFLGLKA
+431 DVMFGPLFMGLKA

-450 FFAPKKN
+450 FFAPKADKED
-457 NEETTT
+457 EEDEKTSSSKTEKLSSSSSQSNSEIQPT
-463 DTDST
+463 ADGEEKGISREDVERRIEAVQNKIAKLKSGEIPDNKKGSKLAFAEKKLKILEDTLKKFPPKS
-468 SYSRQMSYTT
+468 
-478 SYNPETGLMEVV
+478 EGGEV
-490 DGTQTSDGMA
+490 A
-500 VPLIAAQQDNY
+500 PP
-511 DRQIDMLEAKKSF
+511 KF
-524 AIAEAKARGL
+524 
-534 ENTEGHKLEIAN
+534 
-546 YDKMLLKYAAAYD
+546 
-559 ATLEAGNTYTSANKN
+559 
-574 KAKGGW
+574 AKGGW

>member
-1 MATNPASV
+1 MATDNPSSI

-14 ALYKMVSYKGST
+14 TLYKMVSYKGST

-42 MQGDIGKGFQA
+42 MQGDMGKGFQA

-79 KTSIGKQVKAANRIE
+79 KTSIGKQVKAANTIE
-94 KVQKEAIKEEDIRE
+94 KVQKEAIKADDDRE
-108 KEKIKQEQRQKKLDQ
+108 REKIKNEQRQKKLEQ
-123 RDQAEKDGEV
+123 RNQSEEDGEV

-140 KNIEKAFKE
+140 KNIGKAFKE

-264 ISTLGKSLAGI
+264 LSTLGKSLGGI

-316 AFEAVGAGVGATGGA
+316 TFEAVGAGVGATGGA
-331 MIGQTVGNA
+331 MIGQSMGNA

-368 LKPLTEPLGRFFKD
+368 LSPLTEPLGRFFKD

-422 ITKIIGIGI
+422 ITKILGIGI
-431 NTLFSPLFLGLKA
+431 NTLFAPLFLGLKA

-450 FFAPKKN
+450 FFAPKSKGDEVKETPSSKTEKLSSSSQSSGEIQPTADGV
-457 NEETTT
+457 EETPNNQP
-463 DTDST
+463 D
-468 SYSRQMSYTT
+468 
-478 SYNPETGLMEVV
+478 
-490 DGTQTSDGMA
+490 
-500 VPLIAAQQDNY
+500 I
-511 DRQIDMLEAKKSF
+511 
-524 AIAEAKARGL
+524 
-534 ENTEGHKLEIAN
+534 KLEYELTQDRIAKLKSGEIP
-546 YDKMLLKYAAAYD
+546 DKDGFKLAFAEKKLKI
-559 ATLEAGNTYTSANKN
+559 LEDNLPKSEGGEVAPPKF
-574 KAKGGW
+574 AKGGW

-647 LPQKSEGGE
+647 LPTKAEGGE
-656 VEQIIGNVNIENQI
+656 VEQVIGNVEVENKI
-670 MGQGY
+670 MGQGFN
-675 AIDIESLRRHQKQIL
+675 IDIEELRKHQAQIL
-690 KQLPEGTSIDDV
+690 RQLPEGTSIDDV
-702 IAGQVQMNQDRLI
+702 IAGEVDMQHTQLI
-715 NILRTSDA
+715 KILANSDA
-723 QKETHMRQR
+723 QRATHQR
-732 QETVKKLKKNFTNF
+732 RRMEVVSKLKNNFANF
-746 ITAERNEEGEATGWK
+746 LRAEPNEEGQTTGWK
-761 RIYLGLADA
+761 RIYMGLADA
-770 YTGNQYD
+770 YTGNKYD
-777 FDGRGDQ
+777 FDGRGDM
-784 TILEGAKNLK
+784 LDGAEKLHTEVGNMIEL
-794 SDASN
+794 
-799 LIQQAKLALIDK
+799 AKLALVDK
-811 KNELLGKKNQVIEAP
+811 KNEILAQQNKVVEAP
-826 TQTAPPVQMSTPG
+826 KVTADPIVTGSG
-839 GQYEIPIPIDSVGA
+839 GGGSFDVPISVDNDGA

-868 NGDVAE
+868 NGDMAD

>member
-1 MATNPASV
+1 MATDNPSSI

-14 ALYKMVSYKGST
+14 TLYKMVSYKGST

-42 MQGDIGKGFQA
+42 MQGDMGKGFQA

-79 KTSIGKQVKAANRIE
+79 KTSIGKQVKAANTIE
-94 KVQKEAIKEEDIRE
+94 KVQKEAIKADDDRE
-108 KEKIKQEQRQKKLDQ
+108 REKIKNEQRQKKLEQ
-123 RDQAEKDGEV
+123 RNQSEEDGEV

-140 KNIEKAFKE
+140 KNIGKAFKE

-196 ATVGKFILNIS
+196 ATVGKFILNMS

-264 ISTLGKSLAGI
+264 LSTLGKSLGGI

-301 LGLGAAFAVSQAGGD
+301 LGLGAAFAVSQSGGD

-331 MIGQTVGNA
+331 MIGQSVGNA
-340 IAGPVGGALLGAAG
+340 LAGPVGGALLGAAG
-354 GFLGGKAGQGIGKF
+354 GFLGGKAGQAIGKF
-368 LKPLTEPLGRFFKD
+368 LSPLTEPLGRFFKD

-422 ITKIIGIGI
+422 ITKILGIGI
-431 NTLFSPLFLGLKA
+431 NTLFAPLFLGLKA

-450 FFAPKKN
+450 FFAPKSKGDEVKETPSSKTEKLSSSSQSTQPTADGV
-457 NEETTT
+457 EETPINQPDIKLQIELTE
-463 DTDST
+463 DRIAKLKSGEIPDK
-468 SYSRQMSYTT
+468 
-478 SYNPETGLMEVV
+478 
-490 DGTQTSDGMA
+490 DGFKLA
-500 VPLIAAQQDNY
+500 F
-511 DRQIDMLEAKKSF
+511 AKKKLK
-524 AIAEAKARGL
+524 IL
-534 ENTEGHKLEIAN
+534 EDNLSEGGEVAPPKF
-546 YDKMLLKYAAAYD
+546 
-559 ATLEAGNTYTSANKN
+559 
-574 KAKGGW
+574 AKGGW

-647 LPQKSEGGE
+647 LPTKAEGGE
-656 VEQIIGNVNIENQI
+656 VEQVIGNVEVENKI
-670 MGQGY
+670 MGQGFN
-675 AIDIESLRRHQKQIL
+675 IDIEELRKHQAQIL
-690 KQLPEGTSIDDV
+690 RQLPEGTSIDDV
-702 IAGQVQMNQDRLI
+702 IAGEVNMQHTQLI
-715 NILRTSDA
+715 KILANSDA
-723 QKETHMRQR
+723 QRATHQR
-732 QETVKKLKKNFTNF
+732 RRMEVVSKLKNNFANF
-746 ITAERNEEGEATGWK
+746 LRAEPNEEGQTTGWK
-761 RIYLGLADA
+761 RIYMGLADA
-770 YTGNQYD
+770 YTGNKYD
-777 FDGRGDQ
+777 FDGRGDM
-784 TILEGAKNLK
+784 LDGAEKLHTEVGNMIEL
-794 SDASN
+794 
-799 LIQQAKLALIDK
+799 AKLALVDK
-811 KNELLGKKNQVIEAP
+811 KNEILAQQNKVVEAP
-826 TQTAPPVQMSTPG
+826 KVTADPIVTGSG
-839 GQYEIPIPIDSVGA
+839 GGGSFDVPINVDNDGA

-868 NGDVAE
+868 NGDMAD

>member
-1 MATNPASV
+1 MATDNPSSI

-14 ALYKMVSYKGST
+14 TLYKMVSYKVST

-42 MQGDIGKGFQA
+42 MQGDMGKGFQA

-79 KTSIGKQVKAANRIE
+79 KTSIGKQVKAANTIE
-94 KVQKEAIKEEDIRE
+94 KVQKEAIKADDDRE
-108 KEKIKQEQRQKKLDQ
+108 REKIKNEQRQKKLEQ
-123 RDQAEKDGEV
+123 RNQSEEDGEV

-140 KNIEKAFKE
+140 KNIGKAFKE

-182 AKNPEAIQRLAKTL
+182 ARNPEAIQRLAKTL
-196 ATVGKFILNIS
+196 ATVGKFILNMS

-264 ISTLGKSLAGI
+264 LSTLGKSLGGI

-301 LGLGAAFAVSQAGGD
+301 LGLGAAFAVSQSGGD

-331 MIGQTVGNA
+331 MIGQSVGNA

-368 LKPLTEPLGRFFKD
+368 LSPLTEPLGRFFKD

-422 ITKIIGIGI
+422 ITKILGIGI
-431 NTLFSPLFLGLKA
+431 NTLFAPLFLGLKA

-450 FFAPKKN
+450 FFAPKSKGDEVKETPSSKTEKLSSSSQSTQPTADGV
-457 NEETTT
+457 EETPINQPDIKLQIELTE
-463 DTDST
+463 DRIAKLKSGEIPDK
-468 SYSRQMSYTT
+468 
-478 SYNPETGLMEVV
+478 
-490 DGTQTSDGMA
+490 DGFKLA
-500 VPLIAAQQDNY
+500 F
-511 DRQIDMLEAKKSF
+511 AKKKLK
-524 AIAEAKARGL
+524 IL
-534 ENTEGHKLEIAN
+534 EDNLSEGGEVAPPKF
-546 YDKMLLKYAAAYD
+546 
-559 ATLEAGNTYTSANKN
+559 
-574 KAKGGW
+574 AKGGW

-647 LPQKSEGGE
+647 LPTKAEGGE
-656 VEQIIGNVNIENQI
+656 VEQVIGNVEVENKI
-670 MGQGY
+670 MGQGFN
-675 AIDIESLRRHQKQIL
+675 IDIEELRKHQAQIL
-690 KQLPEGTSIDDV
+690 RQLPEGTSIDDV
-702 IAGQVQMNQDRLI
+702 IAGEVNMQHTQLI
-715 NILRTSDA
+715 KILANSDA
-723 QKETHMRQR
+723 QRATHQR
-732 QETVKKLKKNFTNF
+732 RRMEVVSKLKNNFANF
-746 ITAERNEEGEATGWK
+746 LRAEPNEEGQATGWK
-761 RIYLGLADA
+761 RIYMGLADA
-770 YTGNQYD
+770 YTGNKYD
-777 FDGRGDQ
+777 FDGRGDM
-784 TILEGAKNLK
+784 LDGAEKLHTEVGNMIEL
-794 SDASN
+794 
-799 LIQQAKLALIDK
+799 AKLALVDK
-811 KNELLGKKNQVIEAP
+811 KNEILAQQNKVVEAP
-826 TQTAPPVQMSTPG
+826 KVTADPIVTGSG
-839 GQYEIPIPIDSVGA
+839 GGGSFDVPINVDNDGA

-868 NGDVAE
+868 NGDMAD

>member
-1 MATNPASV
+1 MATDNPSSI

-14 ALYKMVSYKGST
+14 TLYKMVSYKGST

-42 MQGDIGKGFQA
+42 MQGDMGKGFQA

-79 KTSIGKQVKAANRIE
+79 KTSIGKQVKAANTIE
-94 KVQKEAIKEEDIRE
+94 KVQKEAIKADDDRE
-108 KEKIKQEQRQKKLDQ
+108 REKIKNEQRQKKLEQ
-123 RDQAEKDGEV
+123 RNQSEEDGEV

-140 KNIEKAFKE
+140 KNIGKAFKE

-264 ISTLGKSLAGI
+264 LSTLGKSLGGI

-301 LGLGAAFAVSQAGGD
+301 LGLGAAFAVNQAGGD

-331 MIGQTVGNA
+331 MIGQSVGNA

-368 LKPLTEPLGRFFKD
+368 LSPLTEPLGRFFKD

-422 ITKIIGIGI
+422 ITKILGIGI
-431 NTLFSPLFLGLKA
+431 NTLFAPLFLGLKA

-450 FFAPKKN
+450 FFAPKSKGDEVKETPSSKTEKLSSSSQSSGEIQPTADGV
-457 NEETTT
+457 EETPNNQP
-463 DTDST
+463 D
-468 SYSRQMSYTT
+468 
-478 SYNPETGLMEVV
+478 
-490 DGTQTSDGMA
+490 
-500 VPLIAAQQDNY
+500 I
-511 DRQIDMLEAKKSF
+511 
-524 AIAEAKARGL
+524 
-534 ENTEGHKLEIAN
+534 KLEYELTQDRIAKLKSGEIP
-546 YDKMLLKYAAAYD
+546 DKDGFKLAFAEKKLKI
-559 ATLEAGNTYTSANKN
+559 LEDNLPKSEGGEVAPPKF
-574 KAKGGW
+574 AKGGW

-647 LPQKSEGGE
+647 LPTKAEGGE
-656 VEQIIGNVNIENQI
+656 VEQVIGNVEVENKI
-670 MGQGY
+670 MGQGFN
-675 AIDIESLRRHQKQIL
+675 IDIEELRKHQAQIL
-690 KQLPEGTSIDDV
+690 RQLPEGTSIDDV
-702 IAGQVQMNQDRLI
+702 IAGEVDMQHAQLI
-715 NILRTSDA
+715 KILANSDA
-723 QKETHMRQR
+723 QRATHQR
-732 QETVKKLKKNFTNF
+732 RRMEVVSKLKNNFANF
-746 ITAERNEEGEATGWK
+746 LRAEPNEEGQATGWK
-761 RIYLGLADA
+761 RIYMGLADA
-770 YTGNQYD
+770 YTGNKYD
-777 FDGRGDQ
+777 FDGRGDM
-784 TILEGAKNLK
+784 LDGAEKLHTEVGNMIEL
-794 SDASN
+794 
-799 LIQQAKLALIDK
+799 AKLALVDK
-811 KNELLGKKNQVIEAP
+811 KNEILAQQNKVVEAP
-826 TQTAPPVQMSTPG
+826 KVTADPIVTGSG
-839 GQYEIPIPIDSVGA
+839 GGGSFDVPISVDNDGA

-868 NGDVAE
+868 NGDMAD

>member
-1 MATNPASV
+1 MATDNPSSI

-14 ALYKMVSYKGST
+14 TLYKMVSYKGST

-42 MQGDIGKGFQA
+42 MQGDMGKGFQA

-79 KTSIGKQVKAANRIE
+79 KTSIGKQVKAANTIE
-94 KVQKEAIKEEDIRE
+94 KVQKEAIKADDDRE
-108 KEKIKQEQRQKKLDQ
+108 REKIKNEQRQKKLEQ
-123 RDQAEKDGEV
+123 RNQSEEDGEV

-140 KNIEKAFKE
+140 KNIGKAFKE

-264 ISTLGKSLAGI
+264 LSTLGKSLGGI

-331 MIGQTVGNA
+331 MIGQSVGNA

-368 LKPLTEPLGRFFKD
+368 LSPLTEPLGRFFKD

-444 LTAVLK
+444 LTAVLR
-450 FFAPKKN
+450 FFAPKSKGDEVKETPSSKTEKLSSSSQSTQPTADGV
-457 NEETTT
+457 EETPINQPDIKLQIELTE
-463 DTDST
+463 DRIAKLKSGEIPDK
-468 SYSRQMSYTT
+468 
-478 SYNPETGLMEVV
+478 
-490 DGTQTSDGMA
+490 DGFKLA
-500 VPLIAAQQDNY
+500 F
-511 DRQIDMLEAKKSF
+511 AKKKLK
-524 AIAEAKARGL
+524 IL
-534 ENTEGHKLEIAN
+534 EDNLSEGGEVAPPKF
-546 YDKMLLKYAAAYD
+546 
-559 ATLEAGNTYTSANKN
+559 
-574 KAKGGW
+574 AKGGW

-647 LPQKSEGGE
+647 LPTKAEGGE
-656 VEQIIGNVNIENQI
+656 VEQVIGNVEVENKI
-670 MGQGY
+670 MGQGFN
-675 AIDIESLRRHQKQIL
+675 IDIEELRKHQAQIL
-690 KQLPEGTSIDDV
+690 RQLPEGTSIDDV
-702 IAGQVQMNQDRLI
+702 IAGEVNMQHTQLI
-715 NILRTSDA
+715 KILANSDA
-723 QKETHMRQR
+723 QRATHQR
-732 QETVKKLKKNFTNF
+732 RRMEVVSKLKNNFANF
-746 ITAERNEEGEATGWK
+746 LRAEPNEEGQATGWK
-761 RIYLGLADA
+761 RIYMGLADA
-770 YTGNQYD
+770 YTGNKYD
-777 FDGRGDQ
+777 FDGRGDM
-784 TILEGAKNLK
+784 LDGAEKLHTEVGNMIEL
-794 SDASN
+794 
-799 LIQQAKLALIDK
+799 AKLALVDK
-811 KNELLGKKNQVIEAP
+811 KNEILAQQNKVVEAP
-826 TQTAPPVQMSTPG
+826 KVTADPIVTGSG
-839 GQYEIPIPIDSVGA
+839 GGGSFDVPINVDNDGA

-868 NGDVAE
+868 NGDMAD

>member
-1 MATNPASV
+1 MATDNPSSI

-14 ALYKMVSYKGST
+14 TLYKMVSYKGST

-42 MQGDIGKGFQA
+42 MQGDMGKGFQA

-79 KTSIGKQVKAANRIE
+79 KTSIGKQVKAANTIE
-94 KVQKEAIKEEDIRE
+94 KVQKEAIKADDDRE
-108 KEKIKQEQRQKKLDQ
+108 REKIKNEQRQKKLEQ
-123 RDQAEKDGEV
+123 RNQSEEDGEV

-140 KNIEKAFKE
+140 KNIGKAFKE

-182 AKNPEAIQRLAKTL
+182 ARNPEAIQRLAKTL
-196 ATVGKFILNIS
+196 ATVGKFILNMS

-264 ISTLGKSLAGI
+264 LSTLGKSLGGI

-301 LGLGAAFAVSQAGGD
+301 LGLGAAFAVSQSGGD
-316 AFEAVGAGVGATGGA
+316 AFEAVGAGGGATGGA
-331 MIGQTVGNA
+331 MIGQSVGNA

-368 LKPLTEPLGRFFKD
+368 LSPLTEPLGRFFKD

-422 ITKIIGIGI
+422 ITKILGIGI
-431 NTLFSPLFLGLKA
+431 NTLFAPLFLGLKA

-450 FFAPKKN
+450 FFAPKSKGDEVKETPSSKTEKLSSSSQSTQPTADGV
-457 NEETTT
+457 EETPINQPDIKLQIELTE
-463 DTDST
+463 DRIAKLKSGEIPDK
-468 SYSRQMSYTT
+468 
-478 SYNPETGLMEVV
+478 
-490 DGTQTSDGMA
+490 DGFKLA
-500 VPLIAAQQDNY
+500 F
-511 DRQIDMLEAKKSF
+511 AKKKLK
-524 AIAEAKARGL
+524 IL
-534 ENTEGHKLEIAN
+534 EDNLSEGGEVAPPKF
-546 YDKMLLKYAAAYD
+546 
-559 ATLEAGNTYTSANKN
+559 
-574 KAKGGW
+574 AKGGW

-647 LPQKSEGGE
+647 LPTKAEGGE
-656 VEQIIGNVNIENQI
+656 VEQVIGNVEVENKI
-670 MGQGY
+670 MGQGFN
-675 AIDIESLRRHQKQIL
+675 IDIEELRKHQAQIL
-690 KQLPEGTSIDDV
+690 RQLPEGTSIDDV
-702 IAGQVQMNQDRLI
+702 IAGEVNMQHTQLI
-715 NILRTSDA
+715 KILANSDA
-723 QKETHMRQR
+723 QRATHQR
-732 QETVKKLKKNFTNF
+732 RRMEVVSKLKNNFANF
-746 ITAERNEEGEATGWK
+746 LRAEPNEEGQATGWK
-761 RIYLGLADA
+761 RIYMGLADA
-770 YTGNQYD
+770 YTGNKYD
-777 FDGRGDQ
+777 FDGRGDM
-784 TILEGAKNLK
+784 LDGAEKLHTEVGNMIEL
-794 SDASN
+794 
-799 LIQQAKLALIDK
+799 AKLALVDK
-811 KNELLGKKNQVIEAP
+811 KNEILAQQNKVVEAP
-826 TQTAPPVQMSTPG
+826 KVTADPIVTGSG
-839 GQYEIPIPIDSVGA
+839 GGGSFDVPINVDNDGA

-868 NGDVAE
+868 NGDMAD

>member
-1 MATNPASV
+1 MATDNPSSI

-14 ALYKMVSYKGST
+14 TLYKMVSYKGST

-42 MQGDIGKGFQA
+42 MQGDMGKGFQA

-79 KTSIGKQVKAANRIE
+79 KTSIGKQVKAANTIE
-94 KVQKEAIKEEDIRE
+94 KVQKEAIKADDDRE
-108 KEKIKQEQRQKKLDQ
+108 REKIKNEQRQKKLEQ
-123 RDQAEKDGEV
+123 RNQSEEDGEV

-140 KNIEKAFKE
+140 KNIGKAFKE

-264 ISTLGKSLAGI
+264 LSTLGKSLGGI

-301 LGLGAAFAVSQAGGD
+301 LGLGAAFAVNQAGGD

-331 MIGQTVGNA
+331 MIGQSVGNA

-368 LKPLTEPLGRFFKD
+368 LSPLTEPLGRFFKD

-422 ITKIIGIGI
+422 ITKILGIGI
-431 NTLFSPLFLGLKA
+431 NTLFAPLFLGLKA

-450 FFAPKKN
+450 FFAPKGT
-457 NEETTT
+457 ETTT
-463 DTDST
+463 ESS
-468 SYSRQMSYTT
+468 SYSSQMSYTRA
-478 SYNPETGLMEVV
+478 YNPDTGLQEVI
-490 DGTQTSDGMA
+490 DGTQDEGVS
-500 VPLIAAQQDNY
+500 IEAANQHNY
-511 DRQIDMLEAKKSF
+511 KSQIRMLETEKRFDKKRT
-524 AIAEAKARGL
+524 EAQGL
-534 ENTEGHKLEIAN
+534 EFDPSQYDEKLLKLE
-546 YDKMLLKYAAAYD
+546 KAYNS
-559 ATLEAGNTYTSANKN
+559 TLEFGGIQTSASRD

-647 LPQKSEGGE
+647 LPTKAEGGE
-656 VEQIIGNVNIENQI
+656 VEQVIGNVEVENKI
-670 MGQGY
+670 MGQGFN
-675 AIDIESLRRHQKQIL
+675 IDIEELRKHQAQIL
-690 KQLPEGTSIDDV
+690 RQLPEGTSIDDV
-702 IAGQVQMNQDRLI
+702 IAGEVNMQHTQLI
-715 NILRTSDA
+715 KILANSDA
-723 QKETHMRQR
+723 QRATHQR
-732 QETVKKLKKNFTNF
+732 RRMEVVSKLKNNFANF
-746 ITAERNEEGEATGWK
+746 LRAEPNEEGQTTGWK
-761 RIYLGLADA
+761 RIYMGLADA
-770 YTGNQYD
+770 YTGNKYD
-777 FDGRGDQ
+777 FDGRGDM
-784 TILEGAKNLK
+784 LDGAEKLHTEVGNMIEL
-794 SDASN
+794 
-799 LIQQAKLALIDK
+799 AKLALVDK
-811 KNELLGKKNQVIEAP
+811 KNEILAQQNKVVEAP
-826 TQTAPPVQMSTPG
+826 KVTADPIVTGSG
-839 GQYEIPIPIDSVGA
+839 GGGSFDVPINVDNDGA

-868 NGDVAE
+868 NGDMAD

>member
-1 MATNPASV
+1 METNPASI

-14 ALYKMVSYKGST
+14 TLYKMVSYRGTT

-42 MQGDIGKGFQA
+42 MQGDMGKGFQA

-79 KTSIGKQVKAANRIE
+79 KTSIGKQVKAANKIE
-94 KVQKEAIKEEDIRE
+94 KVQKEAIKADDDRE
-108 KEKIKQEQRQKKLDQ
+108 REKIKNEQRQKKLEQ
-123 RDQAEKDGEV
+123 RNQSEEDGEV

-140 KNIEKAFKE
+140 KNIGKAFKE

-182 AKNPEAIQRLAKTL
+182 ARNPEAIQRLAKTL
-196 ATVGKFILNIS
+196 ATVGKFILNMS

-264 ISTLGKSLAGI
+264 LSTLGKSLGGI
-275 MKAGGRMDKLRGFYR
+275 MKAGGRMDKLRSFYR

-331 MIGQTVGNA
+331 MIGQSVGNA

-368 LKPLTEPLGRFFKD
+368 LSPLTEPLGRFFKD

-422 ITKIIGIGI
+422 ITKILGIGI
-431 NTLFSPLFLGLKA
+431 NTLFAPLFLGLKA

-450 FFAPKKN
+450 FFAPKGT
-457 NEETTT
+457 ETTT
-463 DTDST
+463 ESS
-468 SYSRQMSYTT
+468 SYSSQMSYTRA
-478 SYNPETGLMEVV
+478 YNPDTGLQEVI
-490 DGTQTSDGMA
+490 DGTQDEG
-500 VPLIAAQQDNY
+500 VDIVAANQHNY
-511 DRQIDMLEAKKSF
+511 KSQIRMLETEKRFDKKRT
-524 AIAEAKARGL
+524 EAQGL
-534 ENTEGHKLEIAN
+534 EFDPSQYDEKLLKLE
-546 YDKMLLKYAAAYD
+546 KAYNS
-559 ATLEAGNTYTSANKN
+559 TLEFGGIQTSASRD

-591 LDGGRST
+591 LDGGRTT

-641 MQGGYA
+641 MMGGYA
-647 LPQKSEGGE
+647 LPTKAEGGE
-656 VEQIIGNVNIENQI
+656 VEQVIGNVEVENKI
-670 MGQGY
+670 MGQGFN
-675 AIDIESLRRHQKQIL
+675 IDIEELRKHQAQIL
-690 KQLPEGTSIDDV
+690 RQLPEGTSIDDV
-702 IAGQVQMNQDRLI
+702 IAGEVNMQHTQLI
-715 NILRTSDA
+715 KILANSDA
-723 QKETHMRQR
+723 QRATHQR
-732 QETVKKLKKNFTNF
+732 RRMEVVSKLKNNFANF
-746 ITAERNEEGEATGWK
+746 LRAEPNEEGQATGWK
-761 RIYLGLADA
+761 RIYMGLADA
-770 YTGNQYD
+770 YTGNKYD
-777 FDGRGDQ
+777 FDGRGDM
-784 TILEGAKNLK
+784 LDGAEKLHTEVGNMIEL
-794 SDASN
+794 
-799 LIQQAKLALIDK
+799 AKLALVDK
-811 KNELLGKKNQVIEAP
+811 KNEILAQQNKVVEAP
-826 TQTAPPVQMSTPG
+826 KVTADPIVTGSG
-839 GQYEIPIPIDSVGA
+839 GGGSFDVPINVDNDGA

-868 NGDVAE
+868 NGDMAD